1 MNRKIRVIILTLV
14 LTVLM
19 FGGTRLMAQNENN
32 SVDPQT
38 TPTEENLESKNEG
51 EEGASLVEEGKN
63 TDIDSNEAEAKEDA
77 GKTEST
83 EAEANKKTN
92 TEVSEPKANAD
103 APKAKEEEKTEANS
117 DAKPDAK
124 PAAKEAEKPVETPDV
139 KAADKTAAGNGP
151 EDGAKLQAAP
161 AKAPEAQ
168 GKGTGEGEGTGNGED
183 VDNGE
188 PTKPVVE
195 KDQIDKSADEE
206 LKALQNQIDAAKK
219 AKDDKK
225 AAELQKQYNEKYFK
239 TLEKSGAEKL
249 DDGILDRFTDK
260 YRTKEYYALK
270 EEYEALKKKAEEGKI
285 TEKEINAFNKKLGTF
300 DPPRKLDDDEKSAL
314 EKLGKAPNFTRD
326 LPENEVNTAEAK
338 KIFED
343 YKKAKAALEK
353 VLDAEN
359 TDGKAADFNK
369 LLEDF
374 NKAKNALDNAL
385 RKGKIQPYYT
395 QNDTTE
401 LRLYNI
407 DGSGKMPEELKQGT
421 YYIPDGTALDL
432 LVQVNKDKTEEFTFT
447 ISAVGQKGVEISKE
461 YLSNLA
467 FLNGEPVELVN
478 KGDGTYT
485 FTTKAGTNFGVA
497 QIRFNMPG
505 FRAAFHKGFTVTMS
519 SNEKGAKDVKKTFLI
534 TKKGYEDYADLSGIG
549 TKDKDHPQ
557 ENVDAGP
564 TDNGIVKEDTKE
576 AFDFYTLLQKS
587 NAYIDKVLVNSANGD
602 ALPLSSVDITIT
614 IPDYNGKFAEYIYQS
629 GLKYTDLGG
638 GKYQLKLD
646 TKPFTKN
653 PNFKVEDGK
662 LLYNGN
668 ELNNDNIKEALKNSI
683 LEGKDGKKYIDA
695 DGNEYKVVDKNILE
709 DKKSEYKVQD
719 NKLYKKEDGNYKEL
733 GTFAENKLKA
743 TDGTIYE
750 LRGNTLLSYKNA
762 RTVYEGNVTN
772 EGNVTDEKAAENVSE
787 TYIGKQVIVKDGDK
801 ESYGGT
807 IVKDKI
813 FKTEGDKEYY
823 FNEQDKTE
831 NQDKYST
838 ASTALIS
845 TEGKKKVGSEGFT
858 LSDDEIIAGETT
870 IDGVTYKIVEEK
882 GETRLV
888 GKENTYKLVT
898 NAVFNKEGYILDG
911 LTFKSG
917 ITLIDK
923 FGRPI
928 KNITVTKEEDKYK
941 FTKEGVTEAKTSGEG
956 SNITISGDSKIYVD
970 NKNNVVVPKVGI
982 IYNSIKGKYYYDG
995 KKFVKVEDKDVK
1007 DGKYYTD
1014 LTTRKLIKKLIET
1027 YKKNEK
1033 EEVVIEN
1040 PEHRYFGGTDA
1051 NNYYKVDN
1059 KVYYKV
1065 EDGQGTYL
1073 VKADATSGAEILS
1086 ANDIVKIV
1094 QTLGKGKELVTN
1106 ETSIFDAVHNAK
1118 FKLMFPGFL
1127 AGKNE
1132 VYHID
1137 AKVAAKYFEPKKD
1150 EQGNEILVEKSIFKD
1165 ENKKEKE
1172 ADYKEFS
1179 KYFTLKR
1186 SDKGKS
1192 FFFKN
1197 APDELKQKLD
1207 YHFFNIFFRDEDYRE
1222 ERDNYV
1228 IELLKKDAS
1237 GDYKD
1242 EKLKEVKDETE
1253 KKKLENERDFI
1264 NILKAELKKI
1274 NPDAEFKYDDNKLKA
1289 VYKKDGKEIE
1299 ITRKLLWEIG
1309 FNNEAATIFPE
1320 DGDAEI
1326 VIEDHSMDNRLVYDE
1341 IIVNEEETKWEKSK
1355 EAYEK
1360 AKKDLADAE
1369 NDKTKTNVEIE
1380 ALKQALKKAKFEGTN
1395 QYFYIDKIKDIR
1407 FGVNPNFVEG
1417 RFIPLGKDF
1426 VLTSKEIIDA
1436 LNNKDQSKNIID
1448 DDGNKIAEYI
1458 FRNNK
1463 HFIKKGEI
1471 EFEVSRDEVKGQIK
1485 IKVLNAFYKKND
1497 SYNKDNKDNNY
1508 KFYSPVQKAYED
1520 KMSEVD
1526 GKLNAL
1532 KDDSIDNFK
1541 STFKELLKVVHAE
1554 KTECYGIISNKLEE
1568 MMKEVEK
1575 LKEGNDE
1582 TKVKA
1587 ELERIKKQLQS
1598 DIPKLKLQYLDTSKK
1613 TYNNDDMRFNAIRIA
1628 LKPHLKIGGAMDE
1641 TKTKKFGIT
1650 SVIVPDIDIPYTDEF
1665 GKALTNKDM
1674 YVKAEVEK
1682 LLNDDK
1688 YKDYLNNEELFREVM
1703 KKAYEKVNDMEK
1715 VYKEANHKDPELFK
1729 PLVTISDDKFSL
1741 EKFDVTKGK
1750 DLDYKDLAVN
1760 GKESIKDSN
1769 GKTINPWYIGEGQ
1782 KAESL
1787 DKRITEELKDTK
1799 EYKEAEESSI
1809 DLAAYYMSNKGYD
1822 RAVYYNN
1829 AIYKLDK
1836 EVQSAGIFE
1845 NKDDWKSKMC
1855 YSGIIGKCLEDADN
1869 KNIEKPYGDDKNFGI
1884 AGKAKK
1890 GFELTYTPTKKEPDK
1905 ENPKVEK
1912 KTEGKEEGKDKIDL
1926 SKEEGNKTVDFTIS
1940 VTVDKKNLDQKKY
1953 ELALDPKNTEK
1964 INESDY
1970 QNKFYIYKNAL
1981 IMDILPDVFKLTAE
1995 SSIEMTID
2003 EKALKANEA
2012 NSSLDFAKFKN
2023 GIKYF
2028 YTDDVLKY
2036 LEDLKKTDKD
2046 KAEVLEK
2053 ALESKKVTGKQ
2064 QAIIAWLPEF
2074 EAPHGSTNQF
2084 TLKLKKVLADKKK
2097 FKDFDD
2103 GVIGTI
2109 YTNHAT
2115 FNNKADI
2122 YSGSSTVTI
2131 TDGHEGKVNKYLQV
2145 LDKDGNPLKDE
2156 VLKQWFKGSVEL
2168 KFGDKFNYKIKYYQ
2182 DKNLIKT
2189 QANPFAV
2196 DSEWNLDDI
2205 FAKVKDDKG
2214 HSLRPVLRDYLDV
2227 PEGFEVTYT
2236 VGDTPYSKEQ
2246 LEEAIAKGET
2256 SLSKV
2261 DKINIKGAYPDK
2273 TYQEFILPM
2282 MIPEFDAKVEDGKV
2296 TYIGT
2301 DGNEH
2306 ELGKAE
2312 DFFDLDKL
2320 SKANEDIFAT
2330 NTVKKSNTVT
2340 VYLDK
2345 ERFIKLKKIFKDSE
2359 GKELK
2364 ENLPEVEFKLN
2375 AYRIK
2380 LDKDGNHEK
2389 GAKREKVSLKDLGI
2403 EKDTLKLNE
2412 ANNFFDAIYHL
2423 PLFKK
2428 TVKTSEEKT
2437 EEAGTTK
2444 VKIVV
2449 DGYMYEYELEEIPVA
2464 GYEFEGTKTYKLAN
2478 GEDDPLGFVLEATN
2492 TEKPENPG
2500 DHPNEEP
2507 KEVKVTI
2514 RVNKV
2519 WEVLNNGAT
2528 PSIKVQLYANGEP
2541 TDKFLTLGD
2550 GNWSAVFKDLPT
2562 KDKDGK
2568 DIVYTVVE
2576 VGETNHVTEIGE
2588 RKFEVS
2594 YSIGE
2599 DGSITITN
2607 KEIPPEEPKNPED
2620 EHEHEDKNKKNPH
2633 DDEEERDRT
2642 PKKNRIP
2649 KTGVNEDLGAIYFA
2663 FVLLLG
2669 LVFIKKRYLVK

>member
-1 MNRKIRVIILTLV
+1 MV
-14 LTVLM
+14 LTVLL

-38 TPTEENLESKNEG
+38 TPTIEENLESKNEG
-51 EEGASLVEEGKN
+51 EEGASSVEEGKN
-63 TDIDSNEAEAKEDA
+63 TDIDSNVANDDKETAKT
-77 GKTEST
+77 KTET
-83 EAEANKKTN
+83 PEANKTEN
-92 TEVSEPKANAD
+92 TEN
-103 APKAKEEEKTEANS
+103 APKAKQKEKKTQ
-117 DAKPDAK
+117 
-124 PAAKEAEKPVETPDV
+124 AKEAEKPAETPVETPDV
-139 KAADKTAAGNGP
+139 KPADKTAAGNGP

-161 AKAPEAQ
+161 AKAPEAV
-168 GKGTGEGEGTGNGED
+168 GELKAGEGNGED

-195 KDQIDKSADEE
+195 KDQINKESEDALSKKKAEIETEKDPNKK
-206 LKALQNQIDAAKK
+206 KALE
-219 AKDDKK
+219 
-225 AAELQKQYNEKYFK
+225 AEYNKMYFEAI
-239 TLEKSGAEKL
+239 EKSGAEKL
-249 DDGILDRFTDK
+249 DDAILDRFTDK
-260 YRTKEYYALK
+260 YRTKEYYTLK
-270 EEYEALKKKAEEGKI
+270 EEYEALKKKVEEGKI
-285 TEKEINAFNKKLGTF
+285 TQKEIDAFNKKLGTF

-326 LPENEVNTAEAK
+326 LPSIPVNNTKDAK
-338 KIFED
+338 DIFEN
-343 YKKAKAALEK
+343 YKNAKAALEK

-359 TDGKAADFNK
+359 TDGKSADFNK
-369 LLEDF
+369 LLDDF

-385 RKGKIQPYYT
+385 SKGEIQPYYT
-395 QNDTTE
+395 DHDTTE

-432 LVQVNKDKTEEFTFT
+432 LVQVNKDKTKEFTFT

-519 SNEKGAKDVKKTFLI
+519 SNEEGAKDVKKTFLI

-549 TKDKDHPQ
+549 TKDKEHPQ

-576 AFDFYTLLQKS
+576 AFDFYTLLKKS

-614 IPDYNGKFAEYIYQS
+614 IPDYNGKFAEYLYES
-629 GLKYTDLGG
+629 GLKYHKNVDGT
-638 GKYQLKLD
+638 YTLKLD
-646 TKPFTKN
+646 TKTFTSNSK
-653 PNFKVEDGK
+653 FKVEDGK
-662 LLYNGN
+662 LFYDKKELTN
-668 ELNNDNIKEALKNSI
+668 ENIKEALKNSI
-683 LEGKDGKKYIDA
+683 LEGKDSKKYIDA
-695 DGNEYKVVDKNILE
+695 DGNEYDVVDKNILE
-709 DKKSEYKVQD
+709 GSDYKVQD

-733 GTFAENKLKA
+733 GSFKDNKLTVGKL
-743 TDGTIYE
+743 TYE
-750 LRGNTLLSYKNA
+750 LRGNTLLSYKDA

-772 EGNVTDEKAAENVSE
+772 EGKGTDEKAAENVSE
-787 TYIGKQVIVKDGDK
+787 TYKGKQVIVKDGDK

-807 IVKDKI
+807 IVEDKI

-823 FNEQDKTE
+823 FNEQDKEE
-831 NQDKYST
+831 NKDKYYT
-838 ASTALIS
+838 ATTALIS
-845 TEGKKKVGSEGFT
+845 TEGKKQDLTYNPKDIVTDPNTG
-858 LSDDEIIAGETT
+858 IQRIKINGETYL
-870 IDGVTYKIVEEK
+870 IYKDK
-882 GETRLV
+882 DETRLV
-888 GKENTYKLVT
+888 GEKETYKLVT
-898 NAVFNKEGYILDG
+898 NAVFNEEDYILDG
-911 LTFKSG
+911 LTYKSG
-917 ITLIDK
+917 LTLIDK
-923 FGRPI
+923 LGRPI
-928 KNITVTKEEDKYK
+928 KDIKVTYDGTKKTYT
-941 FTKEGVTEAKTSGEG
+941 FTKEGVKEAKTSGEG

-970 NKNNVVVPKVGI
+970 NKNKVVVPEAGKT
-982 IYNSIKGKYYYDG
+982 YNSIKGKYYYNG
-995 KKFVKVEDKDVK
+995 KKFVEVEDKDVK
-1007 DGKYYTD
+1007 DGKYYTGLTTTD
-1014 LTTRKLIKKLIET
+1014 LTKKLIEA
-1027 YKKNEK
+1027 YKKSEK
-1033 EEVVIEN
+1033 EEVVIEKPVN
-1040 PEHRYFGGTDA
+1040 RYFGGTDA
-1051 NNYYKVDN
+1051 NKYYKVGEDI
-1059 KVYYKV
+1059 YYKV

-1073 VKADATSGAEILS
+1073 VKADATSNADIIS

-1127 AGKNE
+1127 AGKHE

-1137 AKVAAKYFEPKKD
+1137 AKVAAKYFEPQKD
-1150 EQGNEILVEKSIFKD
+1150 DQGNEILVEKSIFKD
-1165 ENKKEKE
+1165 ENKKETKF
-1172 ADYKEFS
+1172 KEFS

-1186 SDKGKS
+1186 SDKGNE
-1192 FFFKN
+1192 FFFKD
-1197 APDELKQKLD
+1197 APKELSDKLD
-1207 YHFFNIFFRDEDYRE
+1207 YHFFNIFFRDEDHRE
-1222 ERDNYV
+1222 ERDSYV
-1228 IELLKKDAS
+1228 IGLLEKEAK

-1253 KKKLENERDFI
+1253 KKKLENERDFL

-1274 NPDAEFKYDDNKLKA
+1274 NPDAEFKYDESTNKLRA
-1289 VYKKDGKEIE
+1289 VYTKDGKEIE

-1341 IIVNEEETKWEKSK
+1341 IIVNEEEAKWKDANEK
-1355 EAYEK
+1355 YQN
-1360 AKKDLADAE
+1360 AKKALEAAK
-1369 NDKTKTNVEIE
+1369 NDKTKTSKEIE
-1380 ALKQALKKAKFEGTN
+1380 ALKEALKAVNFEGTD

-1426 VLTSKEIIDA
+1426 VLTSKEIIEA
-1436 LNNKDQSKNIID
+1436 LKNTEKMKQINASDSSSGYYIYEKNEQDITKSKY
-1448 DDGNKIAEYI
+1448 YI
-1458 FRNNK
+1458 Q
-1463 HFIKKGEI
+1463 KGDTK
-1471 EFEVSRDEVKGQIK
+1471 FELTRDEVKGQIK
-1485 IKVLNAFYKKND
+1485 IKVLDAFYKKADQN
-1497 SYNKDNKDNNY
+1497 SKN

-1520 KMSEVD
+1520 KMKAVD
-1526 GKLNAL
+1526 EQLEKL
-1532 KDDSIDNFK
+1532 DSSNVD
-1541 STFKELLKVVHAE
+1541 TFKKTFDGLLKAVHTE
-1554 KTECYGIISNKLEE
+1554 DTECYGIINKKLNEIME
-1568 MMKEVEK
+1568 KVEK
-1575 LKEGNDE
+1575 LKVNDDE
-1582 TKVKA
+1582 TNVKA
-1587 ELERIKKQLQS
+1587 ELERIKKQLQE
-1598 DIPKLKLQYLDTSKK
+1598 DIPKLKLQYLDTSKG
-1613 TYNNDDMRFNAIRIA
+1613 TYKNDDMRFNAIRIA
-1628 LKPHLKIGGAMDE
+1628 LNPHLKIGGAMDE

-1665 GKALTNKDM
+1665 GKAITNKDM

-1682 LLNDDK
+1682 FLNDDTNK
-1688 YKDYLNNEELFREVM
+1688 MYKDYLNNEELFREVM
-1703 KKAYEKVNDMEK
+1703 KKAYEKVNAMEK
-1715 VYKEANHKDPELFK
+1715 AHKKANPEDQELFK
-1729 PLVTISDDKFSL
+1729 NLVTISDGTFSL
-1741 EKFDVTKGK
+1741 EKFTITKGK
-1750 DLDYKDLAVN
+1750 DLKYKDLAVN
-1760 GKESIKDSN
+1760 DKESIKDSN
-1769 GKTINPWYIGEGQ
+1769 GKTINPWYIGEG
-1782 KAESL
+1782 KDAKKLSE
-1787 DKRITEELKDTK
+1787 KVPGELKNSK

-1822 RAVYYNN
+1822 RAMYYNN
-1829 AIYKLDK
+1829 AIYKFDK

-1855 YSGIIGKCLEDADN
+1855 YSGIIGKCLEDAGN
-1869 KNIEKPYGDDKNFGI
+1869 KNTKKPYGDDKNFGSVE
-1884 AGKAKK
+1884 KTKK

-1905 ENPKVEK
+1905 ENPKVDK
-1912 KTEGKEEGKDKIDL
+1912 KTEGKDKIDL
-1926 SKEEGNKTVDFTIS
+1926 SKKEGNKTVDFTIS

-1953 ELALDPKNTEK
+1953 EQALDPKNTEK

-2003 EKALKANEA
+2003 EKALKANDA
-2012 NSSLDFAKFKN
+2012 NANLNFADFRNK
-2023 GIKYF
+2023 IKYF

-2036 LEDLKKTDKD
+2036 LEELGKTDKE
-2046 KAEVLEK
+2046 KAEVLKK
-2053 ALESKKVTGKQ
+2053 ALDSKKVTGKQ

-2084 TLKLKKVLADKKK
+2084 TLKLKNVLADKKK

-2109 YTNHAT
+2109 YTNHAS

-2145 LDKDGNPLKDE
+2145 LDKDGKPLKDE

-2205 FAKVKDDKG
+2205 FAKVNDDKG

-2236 VGDTPYSKEQ
+2236 VGNKPYSKEQ
-2246 LEEAIAKGET
+2246 LEEAIAKGKT
-2256 SLSKV
+2256 SLAKV
-2261 DKINIKGAYPDK
+2261 DKINIKGAYPDR

-2296 TYIGT
+2296 SYIGE
-2301 DGNEH
+2301 DGEKH

-2320 SKANEDIFAT
+2320 SKANEDMFAT
-2330 NTVKKSNTVT
+2330 NTVEKSNTVT

-2345 ERFIKLKKIFKDSE
+2345 ERFIKLKKIFEDSE

-2364 ENLPEVEFKLN
+2364 KNLPEVEFKLH

-2380 LDKDGNHEK
+2380 LDKDGKPVKDANGKEI
-2389 GAKREKVSLKDLGI
+2389 REKVNLKDLGV
-2403 EKDTLKLNE
+2403 EKDTLKLNK
-2412 ANNFFDAIYHL
+2412 ANDFFDAIYHL

-2428 TVKTSEEKT
+2428 TVKTSET
-2437 EEAGTTK
+2437 EITDDGTK
-2444 VKIVV
+2444 VQVVV
-2449 DGYMYEYELEEIPVA
+2449 DGYMYEYELEEIPVK
-2464 GYEFEGTKTYKLAN
+2464 GYEFRGTKTYKLAN
-2478 GEDDPLGFVLEATN
+2478 GEDDPLGFVLKATN
-2492 TEKPENPG
+2492 TEKPEYPG
-2500 DHPNEEP
+2500 DHPKEEP

-2519 WEVLNNGAT
+2519 WQVLNNGAT

-2550 GNWSAVFKDLPT
+2550 GNWSAVFKDLPA
-2562 KDKDGK
+2562 KDRDGK

-2607 KEIPPEEPKNPED
+2607 KEIPPEEPKD
-2620 EHEHEDKNKKNPH
+2620 EKPKDKKEPKKHKPN
-2633 DDEEERDRT
+2633 DEEERDRT

>member
-1 MNRKIRVIILTLV
+1 MV
-14 LTVLM
+14 LTVLL

-38 TPTEENLESKNEG
+38 TPTIEENLESKNEG
-51 EEGASLVEEGKN
+51 EEGASSVEEGKN
-63 TDIDSNEAEAKEDA
+63 TDIDSNVANDDKETAKT
-77 GKTEST
+77 KTET
-83 EAEANKKTN
+83 PEANKTEN
-92 TEVSEPKANAD
+92 TEN
-103 APKAKEEEKTEANS
+103 APKAKQKEKKTQ
-117 DAKPDAK
+117 
-124 PAAKEAEKPVETPDV
+124 AKEAEKPAETPVETPDV
-139 KAADKTAAGNGP
+139 KPADKTAAGNGP

-161 AKAPEAQ
+161 AKAPEAV
-168 GKGTGEGEGTGNGED
+168 GELKAGEGNGED

-195 KDQIDKSADEE
+195 KDQINKESEDALSKKKAEIETEKDPNKK
-206 LKALQNQIDAAKK
+206 KALE
-219 AKDDKK
+219 
-225 AAELQKQYNEKYFK
+225 AEYNKMYFEAI
-239 TLEKSGAEKL
+239 EKSGAEKL
-249 DDGILDRFTDK
+249 DDAILDRFTDK
-260 YRTKEYYALK
+260 YRTKEYYTLK
-270 EEYEALKKKAEEGKI
+270 EEYEALKKKVEEGKI
-285 TEKEINAFNKKLGTF
+285 TQKEIDAFNKKLGTF

-326 LPENEVNTAEAK
+326 LPSIPVNNTKDAK
-338 KIFED
+338 DIFEN
-343 YKKAKAALEK
+343 YKKAKAALEA

-359 TDGKAADFNK
+359 TDGKADNFNQ

-374 NKAKNALDNAL
+374 NKAQEALNNALEKN
-385 RKGKIQPYYT
+385 KIQPYYT
-395 QNDTTE
+395 DNESTE

-407 DGSGKMPEELKQGT
+407 DGSGKMPKELKENT

-432 LVQVNKDKTEEFTFT
+432 LVQVNKDKKEKFTFT

-519 SNEKGAKDVKKTFLI
+519 SNEEGAKDVKKTFLI

-549 TKDKDHPQ
+549 TKDKEHPQ

-576 AFDFYTLLQKS
+576 AFDFYTLLKKS

-614 IPDYNGKFAEYIYQS
+614 IPDYNGKFAEYLYES
-629 GLKYTDLGG
+629 GLKYHKNVDGT
-638 GKYQLKLD
+638 YTLKLD
-646 TKPFTKN
+646 TKTFTSNSK
-653 PNFKVEDGK
+653 FKVEDGK
-662 LLYNGN
+662 LFYDKKELTN
-668 ELNNDNIKEALKNSI
+668 ENIKEALKNSI
-683 LEGKDGKKYIDA
+683 LEGKDSKKYIDA
-695 DGNEYKVVDKNILE
+695 DGNEYDVVDKNILE
-709 DKKSEYKVQD
+709 GSDYKVQD

-733 GTFAENKLKA
+733 GSFKDNKLTVGKL
-743 TDGTIYE
+743 TYE
-750 LRGNTLLSYKNA
+750 LRGNTLLSYKDA

-772 EGNVTDEKAAENVSE
+772 EGKGTDEKAAENVSE
-787 TYIGKQVIVKDGDK
+787 TYKGKQVIVKDGDK

-807 IVKDKI
+807 IVEDKI

-823 FNEQDKTE
+823 FNEQDKEE
-831 NQDKYST
+831 NKDKYYT
-838 ASTALIS
+838 ATTALIS
-845 TEGKKKVGSEGFT
+845 TEGKKQDLTYNPKDIVTDPNTG
-858 LSDDEIIAGETT
+858 IQRIKINGETYL
-870 IDGVTYKIVEEK
+870 IYKDK
-882 GETRLV
+882 DETRLV
-888 GKENTYKLVT
+888 GEKETYKLVT
-898 NAVFNKEGYILDG
+898 NAVFNEEDYILDG
-911 LTFKSG
+911 LTYKSG
-917 ITLIDK
+917 LTLIDK
-923 FGRPI
+923 LGRPI
-928 KNITVTKEEDKYK
+928 KDITVTKDGDKYK
-941 FTKEGVTEAKTSGEG
+941 FKKKDVEEPKTSDNTKLIVSE
-956 SNITISGDSKIYVD
+956 NKKIYVD
-970 NKNNVVVPKVGI
+970 NKNNVLDTTGKT
-982 IYNSIKGKYYYDG
+982 YTSIKGKYYYDG
-995 KKFVKVEDKDVK
+995 KKFVEVKDKDVK

-1014 LTTRKLIKKLIET
+1014 LTTKDLIKKLIET

-1033 EEVVIEN
+1033 EEAVIEN
-1040 PEHRYFGGTDA
+1040 PANRYFGGTDVK
-1051 NNYYKVDN
+1051 NYYKVGN
-1059 KVYYKV
+1059 KIYYKV
-1065 EDGQGTYL
+1065 KDGQGTYL
-1073 VKADATSGAEILS
+1073 VKADATETAEILS

-1127 AGKNE
+1127 AGKHE

-1137 AKVAAKYFEPKKD
+1137 AKVAAKYFEPQKD
-1150 EQGNEILVEKSIFKD
+1150 DQGNEILVEKSIFKD
-1165 ENKKEKE
+1165 ENKKETKF
-1172 ADYKEFS
+1172 KEFS

-1186 SDKGKS
+1186 SDKGNE
-1192 FFFKN
+1192 FFFKD
-1197 APDELKQKLD
+1197 APKELSDKLD
-1207 YHFFNIFFRDEDYRE
+1207 YHFFNIFFRDEDHRE
-1222 ERDNYV
+1222 ERDSYV
-1228 IELLKKDAS
+1228 IGLLEKEAK

-1253 KKKLENERDFI
+1253 KKKLENERDFL

-1274 NPDAEFKYDDNKLKA
+1274 NPDAEFKYDESTNKLRA
-1289 VYKKDGKEIE
+1289 VYTKDGKEIE

-1341 IIVNEEETKWEKSK
+1341 IIVNEEEAKWKDANEK
-1355 EAYEK
+1355 YQN
-1360 AKKDLADAE
+1360 AKKALEAAK
-1369 NDKTKTNVEIE
+1369 NDKTKTSKEIE
-1380 ALKQALKKAKFEGTN
+1380 ALKEALKAVNFEGTD

-1426 VLTSKEIIDA
+1426 VLTSKEIIEA
-1436 LNNKDQSKNIID
+1436 LKNTEKMKQINASDSSSGYYIYEKNEQDITKSKY
-1448 DDGNKIAEYI
+1448 YI
-1458 FRNNK
+1458 Q
-1463 HFIKKGEI
+1463 KGDTK
-1471 EFEVSRDEVKGQIK
+1471 FELTRDEVKGQIK
-1485 IKVLNAFYKKND
+1485 IKVLDAFYKKADQN
-1497 SYNKDNKDNNY
+1497 SKN

-1520 KMSEVD
+1520 KMKAVD
-1526 GKLNAL
+1526 EQLEKL
-1532 KDDSIDNFK
+1532 DSSNVD
-1541 STFKELLKVVHAE
+1541 TFKKTFDGLLKAVHTE
-1554 KTECYGIISNKLEE
+1554 DTECYGIINKKLNEIME
-1568 MMKEVEK
+1568 KVEK
-1575 LKEGNDE
+1575 LKVNDDE
-1582 TKVKA
+1582 TNVKA
-1587 ELERIKKQLQS
+1587 ELERIKKQLQE
-1598 DIPKLKLQYLDTSKK
+1598 DIPKLKLQYLDTSKG
-1613 TYNNDDMRFNAIRIA
+1613 TYKNDDMRFNAIRIA
-1628 LKPHLKIGGAMDE
+1628 LNPHLKIGGAMDE

-1665 GKALTNKDM
+1665 GKAITNKDM

-1682 LLNDDK
+1682 FLNDDTNK
-1688 YKDYLNNEELFREVM
+1688 MYKDYLNNEELFREVM
-1703 KKAYEKVNDMEK
+1703 KKAYEKVNAMEK
-1715 VYKEANHKDPELFK
+1715 AHKKANPEDQELFK
-1729 PLVTISDDKFSL
+1729 NLVTISDGTFSL
-1741 EKFDVTKGK
+1741 EKFTITKGK
-1750 DLDYKDLAVN
+1750 DLKYKDLAVN
-1760 GKESIKDSN
+1760 DKESIKDSN
-1769 GKTINPWYIGEGQ
+1769 GKTINPWYIGEG
-1782 KAESL
+1782 KDAKKLSE
-1787 DKRITEELKDTK
+1787 KVPGELKNSK

-1822 RAVYYNN
+1822 RAMYYNN
-1829 AIYKLDK
+1829 AIYKFDK

-1855 YSGIIGKCLEDADN
+1855 YSGIIGKCLEDAGN
-1869 KNIEKPYGDDKNFGI
+1869 KNTKKPYGDDKNFGSVE
-1884 AGKAKK
+1884 KTKK

-1905 ENPKVEK
+1905 ENPKVDK
-1912 KTEGKEEGKDKIDL
+1912 KTEGKDKIDL
-1926 SKEEGNKTVDFTIS
+1926 SKKEGNKTVDFTIS

-1953 ELALDPKNTEK
+1953 EQALDPKNTEK

-2003 EKALKANEA
+2003 EKALKANDA
-2012 NSSLDFAKFKN
+2012 NANLNFADFRNK
-2023 GIKYF
+2023 IKYF

-2036 LEDLKKTDKD
+2036 LEELGKTDKE
-2046 KAEVLEK
+2046 KAEVLKK
-2053 ALESKKVTGKQ
+2053 ALDSKKVTGKQ

-2084 TLKLKKVLADKKK
+2084 TLKLKNVLADKKK

-2109 YTNHAT
+2109 YTNHAS

-2145 LDKDGNPLKDE
+2145 LDKDGKPLKDE

-2205 FAKVKDDKG
+2205 FAKVNDDKG

-2236 VGDTPYSKEQ
+2236 VGNKPYSKEQ
-2246 LEEAIAKGET
+2246 LEEAIAKGKT
-2256 SLSKV
+2256 SLAKV
-2261 DKINIKGAYPDK
+2261 DKINIKGAYPDR

-2296 TYIGT
+2296 SYIGE
-2301 DGNEH
+2301 DGEKH

-2320 SKANEDIFAT
+2320 SKANEDMFAT
-2330 NTVKKSNTVT
+2330 NTVEKSNTVT

-2345 ERFIKLKKIFKDSE
+2345 ERFIKLKKIFEDSE

-2364 ENLPEVEFKLN
+2364 KNLPEVEFKLH

-2380 LDKDGNHEK
+2380 LDKDGKPVKDANGKEI
-2389 GAKREKVSLKDLGI
+2389 REKVNLKDLGV
-2403 EKDTLKLNE
+2403 EKDTLKLNK
-2412 ANNFFDAIYHL
+2412 ANDFFDAIYHL

-2428 TVKTSEEKT
+2428 TVKTSET
-2437 EEAGTTK
+2437 EITDDGTK
-2444 VKIVV
+2444 VQVVV
-2449 DGYMYEYELEEIPVA
+2449 DGYMYEYELEEIPVK
-2464 GYEFEGTKTYKLAN
+2464 GYEFRGTKTYKLAN
-2478 GEDDPLGFVLEATN
+2478 GEDDPLGFVLKATN
-2492 TEKPENPG
+2492 TEKPEYPG
-2500 DHPNEEP
+2500 DHPKEEP

-2519 WEVLNNGAT
+2519 WQVLNNGAT

-2550 GNWSAVFKDLPT
+2550 GNWSAVFKDLPA
-2562 KDKDGK
+2562 KDRDGK

-2607 KEIPPEEPKNPED
+2607 KEIPPEEPKD
-2620 EHEHEDKNKKNPH
+2620 EKPKDKKEPKKHKPN
-2633 DDEEERDRT
+2633 DEEERDRT

>member
-1 MNRKIRVIILTLV
+1 MNRKIRVIILTMV
-14 LTVLM
+14 LTVLL
-19 FGGTRLMAQNENN
+19 FGGTRLMAQDENN
-32 SVDPQT
+32 AVDPQT
-38 TPTEENLESKNEG
+38 TPTIEENLESKNEG
-51 EEGASLVEEGKN
+51 EEGASSVDTDKN
-63 TDIDSNEAEAKEDA
+63 TDIDSNVAEAKEVTE
-77 GKTEST
+77 KTETT
-83 EAEANKKTN
+83 EAEANKNAN
-92 TEVSEPKANAD
+92 TEVNETKSKED
-103 APKAKEEEKTEANS
+103 APKAKQEEKTEAN
-117 DAKPDAK
+117 PVAK
-124 PAAKEAEKPVETPDV
+124 PAAKEAENTNGETEV
-139 KAADKTAAGNGP
+139 KRAEKTAVGNGP
-151 EDGAKLQAAP
+151 DDGAKLQAAP
-161 AKAPEAQ
+161 AKAPAPV
-168 GKGTGEGEGTGNGED
+168 GEGNGED

-206 LKALQNQIDAAKK
+206 LKALQDQIDAAKK

-225 AAELQKQYNEKYFK
+225 AAELQKQYNEKYFEA
-239 TLEKSGAEKL
+239 LEKSGAEKL
-249 DDGILDRFTDK
+249 DDTILDRFTDK

-285 TEKEINAFNKKLGTF
+285 TEKEINDFNKKLGTF
-300 DPPRKLDDDEKSAL
+300 DPPRKLDADEKSAL

-326 LPENEVNTAEAK
+326 LPKNDVNDKEEAK
-338 KIFED
+338 NIFEE
-343 YKKAKAALEK
+343 YKKAKEALEK

-359 TDGKAADFNK
+359 TDGKAVNFNQ

-374 NKAKNALDNAL
+374 NKAKTALDNAL
-385 RKGKIQPYYT
+385 SKGKIQPDYT

-447 ISAVGQKGVEISKE
+447 ISAVGQDGVEISKE

-519 SNEKGAKDVKKTFLI
+519 TDETGAADVTKTFLI

-614 IPDYNGKFAEYIYQS
+614 IPDYNGKFAEYIYES
-629 GLKYTDLGG
+629 GLKYHKNVDGT
-638 GKYQLKLD
+638 YTLKLE
-646 TKPFTKN
+646 TKTFTKN
-653 PNFKVEDGK
+653 PKFKVEEGK
-662 LLYNGN
+662 LFYEEK
-668 ELNNDNIKEALKNSI
+668 ELNNENIKKALKNSI
-683 LEGKDGKKYIDA
+683 LEDKDGKKYIDA
-695 DGNEYKVVDKNILE
+695 DGNEYNVVDKNILE
-709 DKKSEYKVQD
+709 DKNSEYKVQD
-719 NKLYKKEDGNYKEL
+719 NKLYKKEFGSYKEL
-733 GTFAENKLKA
+733 GTFIENKLKA
-743 TDGTIYE
+743 TDDTIYE
-750 LRGNTLLSYKNA
+750 LRGNTLLSYKDA
-762 RTVYEGNVTN
+762 RTVYDGNVTN

-787 TYIGKQVIVKDGDK
+787 TYKGKQVTVKDGEK

-807 IVKDKI
+807 IVEDKI
-813 FKTEGDKEYY
+813 FKTDGDKEYY
-823 FNEQDKTE
+823 FNEQDKKE
-831 NQDKYST
+831 NKENKENKGKYST
-838 ASTALIS
+838 ATTALIS
-845 TEGKKKVGSEGFT
+845 TEGKKQDLDYNPENIVTDSATGIK
-858 LSDDEIIAGETT
+858 T
-870 IDGVTYKIVEEK
+870 ITINGATYTIVEEK
-882 GETRLV
+882 SETRLV

-898 NAVFNKEGYILDG
+898 NAVFNEKGYILDG

-917 ITLIDK
+917 LTLIDK
-923 FGRPI
+923 YGRPI
-928 KNITVTKEEDKYK
+928 KDITVTYDETKKTYS
-941 FTKEGVTEAKTSGEG
+941 FTKKDVTEPKTSDNFKLFV
-956 SNITISGDSKIYVD
+956 SDDNKKIYVD
-970 NKNNVVVPKVGI
+970 NKNNVIVPETGKT
-982 IYNSIKGKYYYDG
+982 YTSIKGKYYYDG
-995 KKFVKVEDKDVK
+995 KKFEKVEDKDVK
-1007 DGKYYTD
+1007 DGKYYTK
-1014 LTTRKLIKKLIET
+1014 LTTTELIKKLIET

-1033 EEVVIEN
+1033 EEVVPEN
-1040 PEHRYFGGTDA
+1040 ANRYFGGTDA
-1051 NNYYKVDN
+1051 KNYYEVGN
-1059 KVYYKV
+1059 KIYYKV

-1073 VKADATSGAEILS
+1073 VKADTTGEAEIIS

-1106 ETSIFDAVHNAK
+1106 ETSIFDAVQDAK
-1118 FKLMFPGFL
+1118 FKLKFPGFL
-1127 AGKNE
+1127 AGKHE

-1137 AKVAAKYFEPKKD
+1137 AKVAAKYFEPTIKNGK
-1150 EQGNEILVEKSIFKD
+1150 EILVEKSIFKD
-1165 ENKKEKE
+1165 ENEKDKE
-1172 ADYKEFS
+1172 ADYKELS

-1186 SDKGKS
+1186 SDKGNG
-1192 FFFKN
+1192 FFFKD
-1197 APDELKQKLD
+1197 APKELSDKLD
-1207 YHFFNIFFRDEDYRE
+1207 YHFFNIFFRDEDHRE
-1222 ERDNYV
+1222 ERDKYV
-1228 IELLKKDAS
+1228 IGLLKKEVN

-1242 EKLKEVKDETE
+1242 EKIKEEQDETK
-1253 KKKLENERDFI
+1253 KKKLENERDFL

-1274 NPDAEFKYDDNKLKA
+1274 NSEAEFKYEGGKLRA

-1326 VIEDHSMDNRLVYDE
+1326 VIEDHSLDNRLVYDE
-1341 IIVNEEETKWEKSK
+1341 IIVNEEEAKWKDANEK
-1355 EAYEK
+1355 YQN
-1360 AKKDLADAE
+1360 AKKALEAAK
-1369 NDKTKTNVEIE
+1369 NDKTKTSKEIE
-1380 ALKQALKKAKFEGTN
+1380 ALKEALKAVNFEGTD

-1426 VLTSKEIIDA
+1426 VLTSKEIIEA
-1436 LNNKDQSKNIID
+1436 LKNTEKMKQINASDSSSGYYIYEKNEQDITKSKY
-1448 DDGNKIAEYI
+1448 YI
-1458 FRNNK
+1458 Q
-1463 HFIKKGEI
+1463 KGDTK
-1471 EFEVSRDEVKGQIK
+1471 FELTRDEVKGQIK
-1485 IKVLNAFYKKND
+1485 IKVLDAFYKKADQN
-1497 SYNKDNKDNNY
+1497 SKN

-1520 KMSEVD
+1520 KMKAVD
-1526 GKLNAL
+1526 EQLEKL
-1532 KDDSIDNFK
+1532 DSSNVD
-1541 STFKELLKVVHAE
+1541 TFKKTFDGLLKAVHTE
-1554 KTECYGIISNKLEE
+1554 DTECYGIINKKLNEIME
-1568 MMKEVEK
+1568 KVEK
-1575 LKEGNDE
+1575 LKVNDDE
-1582 TKVKA
+1582 TNVKA
-1587 ELERIKKQLQS
+1587 ELERIKKQLQE
-1598 DIPKLKLQYLDTSKK
+1598 DIPKLKLQYLDTSKG
-1613 TYNNDDMRFNAIRIA
+1613 TYKNDDMRFNAIRIA
-1628 LKPHLKIGGAMDE
+1628 LNPHLKIGGAMDE

-1665 GKALTNKDM
+1665 GKAITNKDM

-1682 LLNDDK
+1682 FLNDDTNK
-1688 YKDYLNNEELFREVM
+1688 MYKDYLNNEELFREVM
-1703 KKAYEKVNDMEK
+1703 KKAYEKVNAMEK
-1715 VYKEANHKDPELFK
+1715 AHKKANPEDQELFK
-1729 PLVTISDDKFSL
+1729 NLVTISDGTFSL
-1741 EKFDVTKGK
+1741 EKFTITKGK
-1750 DLDYKDLAVN
+1750 DLKYKDLAVN
-1760 GKESIKDSN
+1760 DKESIKDSN
-1769 GKTINPWYIGEGQ
+1769 GKTINPWYIGEG
-1782 KAESL
+1782 KDAKKLSE
-1787 DKRITEELKDTK
+1787 KVPGELKNSK

-1822 RAVYYNN
+1822 RAMYYNN
-1829 AIYKLDK
+1829 AIYKFDK

-1855 YSGIIGKCLEDADN
+1855 YSGIIGKCLEDAGN
-1869 KNIEKPYGDDKNFGI
+1869 KNTKKPYGDDKNFGSVE
-1884 AGKAKK
+1884 KTKK

-1905 ENPKVEK
+1905 ENPKVDK

-1970 QNKFYIYKNAL
+1970 RNKFYIYTNAL

-1995 SSIEMTID
+1995 SSIEMSID
-2003 EKALKANEA
+2003 EKALKANGA
-2012 NSSLDFAKFKN
+2012 NASRNFAEFKN

-2036 LEDLKKTDKD
+2036 LEELEKTDKE
-2046 KAEVLEK
+2046 KAEVLKK
-2053 ALESKKVTGKQ
+2053 ALDSKKVTGKQ

-2084 TLKLKKVLADKKK
+2084 TLKLNNVLADKKK

-2109 YTNHAT
+2109 YTNHAS

-2145 LDKDGNPLKDE
+2145 LDKDGNELKDE
-2156 VLKQWFKGSVEL
+2156 VLKRWFKGSVEL

-2205 FAKVKDDKG
+2205 FAKVKEKKG
-2214 HSLRPVLRDYLDV
+2214 HGLRPVLRDYLDV
-2227 PEGFEVTYT
+2227 PDGFKVTYT
-2236 VGDTPYSKEQ
+2236 VGNKTYSKEQ

-2256 SLSKV
+2256 SLAKV

-2282 MIPEFDAKVEDGKV
+2282 MIPEFDAKVENGKV
-2296 TYIGT
+2296 SYIGT
-2301 DGNEH
+2301 DGKEH

-2320 SKANEDIFAT
+2320 NKAEEDMFAT
-2330 NTVKKSNTVT
+2330 NTVEGSNTVT

-2389 GAKREKVSLKDLGI
+2389 GTKREKVSLKDLGI

-2478 GEDDPLGFVLEATN
+2478 GEDDPLGFVWEATN
-2492 TEKPENPG
+2492 TEKPEIPPEYPK
-2500 DHPNEEP
+2500 DHPKN
-2507 KEVKVTI
+2507 VKVKIT
-2514 RVNKV
+2514 VNKV
-2519 WEVLNNGAT
+2519 WKVLKGGET
-2528 PSIKVQLYANGEP
+2528 PSIQVELYANGEA
-2541 TDKFLTLGD
+2541 TGKIITLGAD
-2550 GNWSAVFKDLPT
+2550 GSWSASFEDLPS
-2562 KDKDGK
+2562 KDANGK
-2568 DIVYTVVE
+2568 EIIYTVR
-2576 VGETNHVTEIGE
+2576 EIGE
-2588 RKFEVS
+2588 SNELTKIDDRTFEVI
-2594 YSIGE
+2594 YTGNLK
-2599 DGSITITN
+2599 DGFTIIN
-2607 KEIPPEEPKNPED
+2607 KEIPPDDEKPKDKKEPKKHKPN
-2620 EHEHEDKNKKNPH
+2620 
-2633 DDEEERDRT
+2633 DEEGRDRT

>member
-1 MNRKIRVIILTLV
+1 MDRKIRVMILTMV
-14 LTVLM
+14 LTVLL

-38 TPTEENLESKNEG
+38 TPTIEENLESKNEG
-51 EEGASLVEEGKN
+51 EEGASSVEEGKN
-63 TDIDSNEAEAKEDA
+63 TDIDSNVANDDKETAKT
-77 GKTEST
+77 KTET
-83 EAEANKKTN
+83 PEANKTEN
-92 TEVSEPKANAD
+92 TEN
-103 APKAKEEEKTEANS
+103 APKAKQKEKKTQ
-117 DAKPDAK
+117 
-124 PAAKEAEKPVETPDV
+124 AKEAEKPAETPVETPDV
-139 KAADKTAAGNGP
+139 KPADKTAAGNGP

-161 AKAPEAQ
+161 AKAPEAV
-168 GKGTGEGEGTGNGED
+168 GELKAGEGNGED

-195 KDQIDKSADEE
+195 KDQINKESEDALSKKKAEIETEKDPNKK
-206 LKALQNQIDAAKK
+206 KALE
-219 AKDDKK
+219 
-225 AAELQKQYNEKYFK
+225 AEYNKMYFEAI
-239 TLEKSGAEKL
+239 EKSGAEKL
-249 DDGILDRFTDK
+249 DDAILDCFTDK
-260 YRTKEYYALK
+260 YRTKEYYTLK
-270 EEYEALKKKAEEGKI
+270 EEYEALKKKVEEGKI
-285 TEKEINAFNKKLGTF
+285 TQKEIDAFNKKLGTF

-326 LPENEVNTAEAK
+326 LPSIPVNNTKDAK
-338 KIFED
+338 DIFEN
-343 YKKAKAALEK
+343 YKNAKAALEK

-359 TDGKAADFNK
+359 TDGKSADFNK
-369 LLEDF
+369 LLDDF

-385 RKGKIQPYYT
+385 SKGEIQPYYT
-395 QNDTTE
+395 DHDTTE

-432 LVQVNKDKTEEFTFT
+432 LVQVNKDKTKEFTFT

-519 SNEKGAKDVKKTFLI
+519 SNEEGAKDVKKTFLI

-549 TKDKDHPQ
+549 TKDKEHPQ

-576 AFDFYTLLQKS
+576 AFDFYTLLKKS

-614 IPDYNGKFAEYIYQS
+614 IPDYNGKFAEYLYES
-629 GLKYTDLGG
+629 GLKYHKNVDGT
-638 GKYQLKLD
+638 YTLKLD
-646 TKPFTKN
+646 TKTFTSNSK
-653 PNFKVEDGK
+653 FKVEDGK
-662 LLYNGN
+662 LFYDKKELTN
-668 ELNNDNIKEALKNSI
+668 ENIKEALKNSI
-683 LEGKDGKKYIDA
+683 LEGKDSKKYIDA
-695 DGNEYKVVDKNILE
+695 DGNEYDVVDKNILE
-709 DKKSEYKVQD
+709 GSDYKVQD

-733 GTFAENKLKA
+733 GSFKDNKLTVGKL
-743 TDGTIYE
+743 TYE
-750 LRGNTLLSYKNA
+750 LRGNTLLSYKDA

-772 EGNVTDEKAAENVSE
+772 EGKGTDEKAAENVSE
-787 TYIGKQVIVKDGDK
+787 TYKGKQVIVKDGDK

-807 IVKDKI
+807 IVEDKI

-823 FNEQDKTE
+823 FNEQDKEE
-831 NQDKYST
+831 NKDKYYT
-838 ASTALIS
+838 ATTALIS
-845 TEGKKKVGSEGFT
+845 TEGKKQDLTYNPKDIVTDPNTG
-858 LSDDEIIAGETT
+858 IQRIKINGETYL
-870 IDGVTYKIVEEK
+870 IYKDK
-882 GETRLV
+882 DETRLV
-888 GKENTYKLVT
+888 GEKETYKLVT
-898 NAVFNKEGYILDG
+898 NAVFNEEDYILDG
-911 LTFKSG
+911 LTYKSG
-917 ITLIDK
+917 LTLIDK
-923 FGRPI
+923 LGRPI
-928 KNITVTKEEDKYK
+928 KDIKVTYDGTKKTYT
-941 FTKEGVTEAKTSGEG
+941 FTKEGVKEAKTSGEG

-970 NKNNVVVPKVGI
+970 NKNKVVVPEAGKT
-982 IYNSIKGKYYYDG
+982 YNSIKGKYYYNG
-995 KKFVKVEDKDVK
+995 KKFVEVEDKDVK
-1007 DGKYYTD
+1007 DGKYYTGLTTTD
-1014 LTTRKLIKKLIET
+1014 LTKKLIEA
-1027 YKKNEK
+1027 YKKSEK
-1033 EEVVIEN
+1033 EEVVIEKPVN
-1040 PEHRYFGGTDA
+1040 RYFGGTDA
-1051 NNYYKVDN
+1051 NKYYKVGEDI
-1059 KVYYKV
+1059 YYKV

-1073 VKADATSGAEILS
+1073 VKADATSNADIIS

-1127 AGKNE
+1127 AGKHE

-1137 AKVAAKYFEPKKD
+1137 AKVAAKYFEPQKD
-1150 EQGNEILVEKSIFKD
+1150 DQGNEILVEKSIFKD
-1165 ENKKEKE
+1165 ENKKETKF
-1172 ADYKEFS
+1172 KEFS

-1186 SDKGKS
+1186 SDKGNE
-1192 FFFKN
+1192 FFFKD
-1197 APDELKQKLD
+1197 APKELSDKLD
-1207 YHFFNIFFRDEDYRE
+1207 YHFFNIFFRDEDHRE
-1222 ERDNYV
+1222 ERDSYV
-1228 IELLKKDAS
+1228 IGLLEKEAK

-1253 KKKLENERDFI
+1253 KKKLENERDFL

-1274 NPDAEFKYDDNKLKA
+1274 NPDAEFKYDESTNKLRA
-1289 VYKKDGKEIE
+1289 VYTKDGKEIE

-1341 IIVNEEETKWEKSK
+1341 IIVNEEEAKWKDANEK
-1355 EAYEK
+1355 YQN
-1360 AKKDLADAE
+1360 AKKALEAAK
-1369 NDKTKTNVEIE
+1369 NDKTKTSKEIE
-1380 ALKQALKKAKFEGTN
+1380 ALKEALKAVNFEGTD

-1426 VLTSKEIIDA
+1426 VLTSKEIIEA
-1436 LNNKDQSKNIID
+1436 LKNTEKMKQINASDSSSGYYIYEKNEQDITKSKY
-1448 DDGNKIAEYI
+1448 YI
-1458 FRNNK
+1458 Q
-1463 HFIKKGEI
+1463 KGDTK
-1471 EFEVSRDEVKGQIK
+1471 FELTRDEVKGQIK
-1485 IKVLNAFYKKND
+1485 IKVLDAFYKKADQN
-1497 SYNKDNKDNNY
+1497 SKN

-1520 KMSEVD
+1520 KMKAVD
-1526 GKLNAL
+1526 EQLEKL
-1532 KDDSIDNFK
+1532 DSSNVD
-1541 STFKELLKVVHAE
+1541 TFKKTFDGLLKAVHTE
-1554 KTECYGIISNKLEE
+1554 DTECYGIINKKLNEIME
-1568 MMKEVEK
+1568 KVEK
-1575 LKEGNDE
+1575 LKVNDDE
-1582 TKVKA
+1582 TNVKA
-1587 ELERIKKQLQS
+1587 ELERIKKQLQE
-1598 DIPKLKLQYLDTSKK
+1598 DIPKLKLQYLDTSKG
-1613 TYNNDDMRFNAIRIA
+1613 TYKNDDMRFNAIRIA
-1628 LKPHLKIGGAMDE
+1628 LNPHLKIGGAMDE

-1665 GKALTNKDM
+1665 GKAITNKDM

-1682 LLNDDK
+1682 FLNDDTNK
-1688 YKDYLNNEELFREVM
+1688 MYKDYLNNEELFREVM
-1703 KKAYEKVNDMEK
+1703 KKAYEKVNAMEK
-1715 VYKEANHKDPELFK
+1715 AHKKANPEDQELFK
-1729 PLVTISDDKFSL
+1729 NLVTISDGTFSL
-1741 EKFDVTKGK
+1741 EKFTITKGK
-1750 DLDYKDLAVN
+1750 DLKYKDLAVN
-1760 GKESIKDSN
+1760 DKESIKDSN
-1769 GKTINPWYIGEGQ
+1769 GKTINPWYIGEG
-1782 KAESL
+1782 KDAKKLSE
-1787 DKRITEELKDTK
+1787 KVPGELKNSK

-1822 RAVYYNN
+1822 RAMYYNN
-1829 AIYKLDK
+1829 AIYKFDK

-1855 YSGIIGKCLEDADN
+1855 YSGIIGKCLEDAGN
-1869 KNIEKPYGDDKNFGI
+1869 KNTKKPYGDDKNFGSVE
-1884 AGKAKK
+1884 KTKK

-1905 ENPKVEK
+1905 ENPKVDK
-1912 KTEGKEEGKDKIDL
+1912 KTEGKDKIDL
-1926 SKEEGNKTVDFTIS
+1926 SKKEGNKTVDFTIS

-1953 ELALDPKNTEK
+1953 EQALDPKNTEK

-2003 EKALKANEA
+2003 EKALKANDA
-2012 NSSLDFAKFKN
+2012 NANLNFADFRNK
-2023 GIKYF
+2023 IKYF

-2036 LEDLKKTDKD
+2036 LEELGKTDKE
-2046 KAEVLEK
+2046 KAEVLKK
-2053 ALESKKVTGKQ
+2053 ALDSKKVTGKQ

-2084 TLKLKKVLADKKK
+2084 TLKLKNVLADKKK

-2109 YTNHAT
+2109 YTNHAS

-2145 LDKDGNPLKDE
+2145 LDKDGKPLKDE

-2205 FAKVKDDKG
+2205 FAKVNDDKG

-2236 VGDTPYSKEQ
+2236 VGNKPYSKEQ
-2246 LEEAIAKGET
+2246 LEEAIAKGKT
-2256 SLSKV
+2256 SLAKV
-2261 DKINIKGAYPDK
+2261 DKINIKGAYPDR

-2296 TYIGT
+2296 SYIGE
-2301 DGNEH
+2301 DGEKH

-2320 SKANEDIFAT
+2320 SKANEDMFAT
-2330 NTVKKSNTVT
+2330 NTVEKSNTVT

-2345 ERFIKLKKIFKDSE
+2345 ERFIKLKKIFEDSE

-2364 ENLPEVEFKLN
+2364 KNLPEVEFKLH

-2380 LDKDGNHEK
+2380 LDKDGKPVKDANGKEI
-2389 GAKREKVSLKDLGI
+2389 REKVNLKDLGV
-2403 EKDTLKLNE
+2403 EKDTLKLNK
-2412 ANNFFDAIYHL
+2412 ANDFFDAIYHL

-2428 TVKTSEEKT
+2428 TVKTSET
-2437 EEAGTTK
+2437 EITDDGTK
-2444 VKIVV
+2444 VQVVV
-2449 DGYMYEYELEEIPVA
+2449 DGYMYEYELEEIPVK
-2464 GYEFEGTKTYKLAN
+2464 GYEFRGTKTYKLAN
-2478 GEDDPLGFVLEATN
+2478 GEDDPLGFVLKATN
-2492 TEKPENPG
+2492 TEKPEYPG
-2500 DHPNEEP
+2500 DHPKEEP

-2519 WEVLNNGAT
+2519 WQVLNNGAT

-2550 GNWSAVFKDLPT
+2550 GNWSAVFKDLPA
-2562 KDKDGK
+2562 KDRDGK

-2607 KEIPPEEPKNPED
+2607 KEIPPEEPKD
-2620 EHEHEDKNKKNPH
+2620 EKPKDKKEPKKHKPN
-2633 DDEEERDRT
+2633 DEEERDRT

>member
-1 MNRKIRVIILTLV
+1 MILTMV
-14 LTVLM
+14 LTVLL
-19 FGGTRLMAQNENN
+19 FGGTRLMAQDLSNKPSETL
-32 SVDPQT
+32 QT
-38 TPTEENLESKNEG
+38 TPKDEGNLESNNEG
-51 EEGASLVEEGKN
+51 EKGASLVEEGKN

-77 GKTEST
+77 GKTETT
-83 EAEANKKTN
+83 EAETNKKTN
-92 TEVSEPKANAD
+92 TEVSKPKANED
-103 APKAKEEEKTEANS
+103 ASKAKEEEKTEANA

-124 PAAKEAEKPVETPDV
+124 EAEKPAETPVETPDV
-139 KAADKTAAGNGP
+139 KPADKTAAGNGP

-161 AKAPEAQ
+161 AKAPEAV
-168 GKGTGEGEGTGNGED
+168 GELKAGEGNGED

-195 KDQIDKSADEE
+195 KDQINKESEDALSKKKAEIETEKDPNKK
-206 LKALQNQIDAAKK
+206 KALE
-219 AKDDKK
+219 
-225 AAELQKQYNEKYFK
+225 AEYNKMYFEAI
-239 TLEKSGAEKL
+239 EKSGAEKL
-249 DDGILDRFTDK
+249 DDAILDRFTDK
-260 YRTKEYYALK
+260 YRTKEYYTLK
-270 EEYEALKKKAEEGKI
+270 EEYEALKKKVEEGKI
-285 TEKEINAFNKKLGTF
+285 TQKEIDAFNKKLGTF

-326 LPENEVNTAEAK
+326 LPSIPVNNTKDAK
-338 KIFED
+338 DIFEN
-343 YKKAKAALEK
+343 YKNAKAALEK

-359 TDGKAADFNK
+359 TDGKSADFNK
-369 LLEDF
+369 LLDDF

-385 RKGKIQPYYT
+385 SKGEIQPYYT
-395 QNDTTE
+395 DHDTTE

-432 LVQVNKDKTEEFTFT
+432 LVQVNKDKTKEFTFT

-519 SNEKGAKDVKKTFLI
+519 SNEEGAKDVKKTFLI

-549 TKDKDHPQ
+549 TKDKEHPQ

-576 AFDFYTLLQKS
+576 AFDFYTLLKKS

-614 IPDYNGKFAEYIYQS
+614 IPDYNGKFAEYLYES
-629 GLKYTDLGG
+629 GLKYHKNVDGT
-638 GKYQLKLD
+638 YTLKLD
-646 TKPFTKN
+646 TKTFTSNSK
-653 PNFKVEDGK
+653 FKVEDGK
-662 LLYNGN
+662 LFYDKKELTN
-668 ELNNDNIKEALKNSI
+668 ENIKEALKNSI
-683 LEGKDGKKYIDA
+683 LEGKDSKKYIDA
-695 DGNEYKVVDKNILE
+695 DGNEYDVVDKNILE
-709 DKKSEYKVQD
+709 GSDYKVQD

-733 GTFAENKLKA
+733 GSFKDNKLTVGKL
-743 TDGTIYE
+743 TYE
-750 LRGNTLLSYKNA
+750 LRGNTLLSYKDA

-772 EGNVTDEKAAENVSE
+772 EGKGTDEKAAENVSE
-787 TYIGKQVIVKDGDK
+787 TYKGKQVIVKDGDK

-807 IVKDKI
+807 IVEDKI

-823 FNEQDKTE
+823 FNEQDKEE
-831 NQDKYST
+831 NKDKYYT
-838 ASTALIS
+838 ATTALIS
-845 TEGKKKVGSEGFT
+845 TEGKKQDLTYNPKDIVTDPNTG
-858 LSDDEIIAGETT
+858 IQRIKINGETYL
-870 IDGVTYKIVEEK
+870 IYKDK
-882 GETRLV
+882 DETRLV
-888 GKENTYKLVT
+888 GEKETYKLVT
-898 NAVFNKEGYILDG
+898 NAVFNEEDYILDG
-911 LTFKSG
+911 LTYKSG
-917 ITLIDK
+917 LTLIDK
-923 FGRPI
+923 LGRPI
-928 KNITVTKEEDKYK
+928 KDIKVTYDGTKKTYT
-941 FTKEGVTEAKTSGEG
+941 FTKEGVKEAKTSGEG

-970 NKNNVVVPKVGI
+970 NKNKVVVPEAGKT
-982 IYNSIKGKYYYDG
+982 YNSIKGKYYYNG
-995 KKFVKVEDKDVK
+995 KKFVEVEDKDVK
-1007 DGKYYTD
+1007 DGKYYTGLTTTD
-1014 LTTRKLIKKLIET
+1014 LTKKLIEA
-1027 YKKNEK
+1027 YKKSEK
-1033 EEVVIEN
+1033 EEVVIEKPVN
-1040 PEHRYFGGTDA
+1040 RYFGGTDA
-1051 NNYYKVDN
+1051 NKYYKVGEDI
-1059 KVYYKV
+1059 YYKV

-1073 VKADATSGAEILS
+1073 VKADATSNADIIS

-1127 AGKNE
+1127 AGKHE

-1137 AKVAAKYFEPKKD
+1137 AKVAAKYFEPQKD
-1150 EQGNEILVEKSIFKD
+1150 DQGNEILVEKSIFKD
-1165 ENKKEKE
+1165 ENKKETKF
-1172 ADYKEFS
+1172 KEFS

-1186 SDKGKS
+1186 SDKGNE
-1192 FFFKN
+1192 FFFKD
-1197 APDELKQKLD
+1197 APKELSDKLD
-1207 YHFFNIFFRDEDYRE
+1207 YHFFNIFFRDEDHRE
-1222 ERDNYV
+1222 ERDSYV
-1228 IELLKKDAS
+1228 IGLLEKEAK

-1253 KKKLENERDFI
+1253 KKKLENERDFL

-1274 NPDAEFKYDDNKLKA
+1274 NPDAEFKYDESTNKLRA
-1289 VYKKDGKEIE
+1289 VYTKDGKEIE

-1341 IIVNEEETKWEKSK
+1341 IIVNEEEAKWKAAN
-1355 EAYEK
+1355 EAYEE
-1360 AKKDLADAE
+1360 AKKALADAE
-1369 NDKTKTNVEIE
+1369 AN
-1380 ALKQALKKAKFEGTN
+1380 LKKAKEEKQSNIAQLEEAVNTAKANLEKVNFEGTN
-1395 QYFYIDKIKDIR
+1395 QYFYIDQIKDIR
-1407 FGVNPNFVEG
+1407 FGVNPNYIEG
-1417 RFIPLGKDF
+1417 RFIPLGKNF
-1426 VLTSKEIIDA
+1426 CITSYEILKALENDSTTEVNINDKDDA
-1436 LNNKDQSKNIID
+1436 SKKLASAIVKNGKKYLIKDK
-1448 DDGNKIAEYI
+1448 
-1458 FRNNK
+1458 
-1463 HFIKKGEI
+1463 I
-1471 EFEVSRDEVKGQIK
+1471 EFEVSRDGVKGQIK
-1485 IKVLNAFYKKND
+1485 IKVLNAFYKKAEQN
-1497 SYNKDNKDNNY
+1497 SEN

-1520 KMSEVD
+1520 KMKEVD
-1526 GKLNAL
+1526 SKLNAL
-1532 KDDSIDNFK
+1532 RDDSIENFK
-1541 STFKELLKVVHAE
+1541 STFKALLDEVHAE
-1554 KTECYGIISNKLEE
+1554 HSECNNIISNKLEE

-1575 LKEGNDE
+1575 LKGEDGDE
-1582 TKVKA
+1582 TEVKA
-1587 ELERIKKQLQS
+1587 ELKRIKEKLQE
-1598 DIPKLKLQYLDTSKK
+1598 DIPKLKLQYLDTSKG
-1613 TYNNDDMRFNAIRIA
+1613 TYKNDDMHFNAIRIA

-1665 GKALTNKDM
+1665 GKALTNKDI
-1674 YVKAEVEK
+1674 YVNAAIEEF
-1682 LLNDDK
+1682 LNADTDKK

-1703 KKAYEKVNDMEK
+1703 EKAYKKVNDLINSQNKSEK
-1715 VYKEANHKDPELFK
+1715 ITIKD
-1729 PLVTISDDKFSL
+1729 LVTIKDGKFSL
-1741 EKFDVTKGK
+1741 EKFTVKKGK
-1750 DLDYKDLAVN
+1750 DLEYKDLAIN

-1769 GKTINPWYIGEGQ
+1769 GTPINPWYIGEG
-1782 KAESL
+1782 
-1787 DKRITEELKDTK
+1787 TEAKKLSEKVPTNLQNTK

-1822 RAVYYNN
+1822 RAMYFNN
-1829 AIYKLDK
+1829 ANYKLDK

-1855 YSGIIGKCLEDADN
+1855 YSGIIGKCLEDAGN
-1869 KNIEKPYGDDKNFGI
+1869 SKKEKPYGDDKNFGSVE
-1884 AGKAKK
+1884 KTKD
-1890 GFELTYTPTKKEPDK
+1890 GFELTYTPSKKKPDK
-1905 ENPKVEK
+1905 ENPKVDK
-1912 KTEGKEEGKDKIDL
+1912 KTEDNDKIDL
-1926 SKEEGNKTVDFTIS
+1926 SNEEGKKTVDFTIS

-1953 ELALDPKNTEK
+1953 ELALDPKNTQK

-1970 QNKFYIYKNAL
+1970 RNKFYIYKNAL

-1995 SSIEMTID
+1995 SSIEMSID
-2003 EKALKANEA
+2003 EKALKANYA
-2012 NSSLDFAKFKN
+2012 NANLNFTEFKN

-2036 LEDLKKTDKD
+2036 LEELEKIDKER
-2046 KAEVLEK
+2046 AEVLKK
-2053 ALESKKVTGKQ
+2053 ALDSKKVTGKQ
-2064 QAIIAWLPEF
+2064 QAILAWLPEF

-2084 TLKLKKVLADKKK
+2084 TLKLKNVLADKKK

-2109 YTNHAT
+2109 YTNHAS

-2145 LDKDGNPLKDE
+2145 LDKDGNVLEDE

-2205 FAKVKDDKG
+2205 FAKVKDEKG
-2214 HSLRPVLRDYLDV
+2214 HGLRPVLRDYLDV
-2227 PEGFEVTYT
+2227 PEGFKVTYT
-2236 VGDTPYSKEQ
+2236 VGDKTYSKEE
-2246 LEEAIAKGET
+2246 LEKAIVKGET
-2256 SLSKV
+2256 SLAKV
-2261 DKINIKGAYPDK
+2261 DKINIKGAYPDR

-2296 TYIGT
+2296 SYIGT
-2301 DGNEH
+2301 DGKEH

-2312 DFFDLDKL
+2312 DFFDLGKL
-2320 SKANEDIFAT
+2320 SKANEDMVAT
-2330 NTVKKSNTVT
+2330 NTVEKSNTVT

-2345 ERFIKLKKIFKDSE
+2345 ERFIKLKKIFEDSE

-2364 ENLPEVEFKLN
+2364 ENLPEVEFKLH

-2380 LDKDGNHEK
+2380 LGKDGKPVKDANGNLIK
-2389 GAKREKVSLKDLGI
+2389 EKVNLKDLGV
-2403 EKDTLKLNE
+2403 EKDTLKLNK
-2412 ANNFFDAIYHL
+2412 ANDFFDAIYHL
-2423 PLFKK
+2423 PLFNK
-2428 TVKTSEEKT
+2428 TTKTSET
-2437 EEAGTTK
+2437 EITDDGTK
-2444 VKIVV
+2444 VQIVV
-2449 DGYMYEYELEEIPVA
+2449 EGYMYEYELEEIPVK
-2464 GYEFEGTKTYKLAN
+2464 GYEFKGTKTYKLAN

-2492 TEKPENPG
+2492 TEKPEYPG
-2500 DHPNEEP
+2500 DHPHDNP
-2507 KEVKVTI
+2507 KNVKVKIT
-2514 RVNKV
+2514 VNKV
-2519 WEVLNNGAT
+2519 WKVLKGGET
-2528 PSIKVQLYANGEP
+2528 PSIQVELYANGEA
-2541 TDKFLTLGD
+2541 TGKIITLGAD
-2550 GNWSAVFKDLPT
+2550 GSWSASFEDLPS
-2562 KDKDGK
+2562 KDANGK
-2568 DIVYTVVE
+2568 EIIYTVR
-2576 VGETNHVTEIGE
+2576 EIGE
-2588 RKFEVS
+2588 SNELTKIDDRTFEVI
-2594 YSIGE
+2594 YTGNLK
-2599 DGSITITN
+2599 DGFTIIN
-2607 KEIPPEEPKNPED
+2607 KEIPPDDEKPKDKKEPKKHKPN
-2620 EHEHEDKNKKNPH
+2620 
-2633 DDEEERDRT
+2633 DEEGRDRT

>member
-1 MNRKIRVIILTLV
+1 MILTMV
-14 LTVLM
+14 LTVLL
-19 FGGTRLMAQNENN
+19 FGGTRLMAQDLSNKPSET
-32 SVDPQT
+32 QT
-38 TPTEENLESKNEG
+38 TPDEENLESNNEG
-51 EEGASLVEEGKN
+51 EKGASLVEEGKN
-63 TDIDSNEAEAKEDA
+63 TDIDSNVANDDKETAKT
-77 GKTEST
+77 KTET
-83 EAEANKKTN
+83 PEANKTEN
-92 TEVSEPKANAD
+92 TEN
-103 APKAKEEEKTEANS
+103 APKAKQKEKKTQ
-117 DAKPDAK
+117 
-124 PAAKEAEKPVETPDV
+124 AKEAEKPAETPDV
-139 KAADKTAAGNGP
+139 KAAEKTAVGNGP
-151 EDGAKLQAAP
+151 EDGAKLEAAP
-161 AKAPEAQ
+161 AKAPEAV
-168 GKGTGEGEGTGNGED
+168 GELKAGEGNGED

-195 KDQIDKSADEE
+195 KDQINKESEDALSKKKAEIETEKDPNKK
-206 LKALQNQIDAAKK
+206 KALE
-219 AKDDKK
+219 
-225 AAELQKQYNEKYFK
+225 AEYNKMYFEAI
-239 TLEKSGAEKL
+239 EKSGAEKL
-249 DDGILDRFTDK
+249 DDAILDRFTDK
-260 YRTKEYYALK
+260 YRTKEYYTLK
-270 EEYEALKKKAEEGKI
+270 EEYEALKKKVEEGKI
-285 TEKEINAFNKKLGTF
+285 TQKEIDAFNKKLGTF

-326 LPENEVNTAEAK
+326 LPSIPVNNTKDAK
-338 KIFED
+338 DIFEN
-343 YKKAKAALEK
+343 YKNAKAALEK

-359 TDGKAADFNK
+359 TDGKSADFNK
-369 LLEDF
+369 LLDDF

-385 RKGKIQPYYT
+385 SKGEIQPYYT
-395 QNDTTE
+395 DHDTTE

-432 LVQVNKDKTEEFTFT
+432 LVQVNKDKTKEFTFT

-519 SNEKGAKDVKKTFLI
+519 SNEEGAKDVKKTFLI

-549 TKDKDHPQ
+549 TKDKEHPQ

-576 AFDFYTLLQKS
+576 AFDFYTLLKKS

-614 IPDYNGKFAEYIYQS
+614 IPDYNGKFAEYLYES
-629 GLKYTDLGG
+629 GLKYHKNVDGT
-638 GKYQLKLD
+638 YTLKLD
-646 TKPFTKN
+646 TKTFTSNSK
-653 PNFKVEDGK
+653 FKVEDGK
-662 LLYNGN
+662 LFYDKKELTN
-668 ELNNDNIKEALKNSI
+668 ENIKEALKNSI
-683 LEGKDGKKYIDA
+683 LEGKDSKKYIDA
-695 DGNEYKVVDKNILE
+695 DGNEYDVVDKNILE
-709 DKKSEYKVQD
+709 GSDYKVQD

-733 GTFAENKLKA
+733 GSFKDNKLTVGKL
-743 TDGTIYE
+743 TYE
-750 LRGNTLLSYKNA
+750 LRGNTLLSYKDA

-772 EGNVTDEKAAENVSE
+772 EGKGTDEKAAENVSE
-787 TYIGKQVIVKDGDK
+787 TYKGKQVIVKDGDK

-807 IVKDKI
+807 IVEDKI

-823 FNEQDKTE
+823 FNEQDKEE
-831 NQDKYST
+831 NKDKYYT
-838 ASTALIS
+838 ATTALIS
-845 TEGKKKVGSEGFT
+845 TEGKKQDLTYNPKDIVTDPNTG
-858 LSDDEIIAGETT
+858 IQRIKINGETYL
-870 IDGVTYKIVEEK
+870 IYKDK
-882 GETRLV
+882 DETRLV
-888 GKENTYKLVT
+888 GEKETYKLVT
-898 NAVFNKEGYILDG
+898 NAVFNEEDYILDG
-911 LTFKSG
+911 LTYKSG
-917 ITLIDK
+917 LTLIDK
-923 FGRPI
+923 LGRPI
-928 KNITVTKEEDKYK
+928 KDIKVTYDGTKKTYT
-941 FTKEGVTEAKTSGEG
+941 FTKEGVKEAKTSGEG

-970 NKNNVVVPKVGI
+970 NKNKVVVPEAGKT
-982 IYNSIKGKYYYDG
+982 YNSIKGKYYYNG
-995 KKFVKVEDKDVK
+995 KKFVEVEDKDVK
-1007 DGKYYTD
+1007 DGKYYTGLTTTD
-1014 LTTRKLIKKLIET
+1014 LTKKLIEA
-1027 YKKNEK
+1027 YKKSEK
-1033 EEVVIEN
+1033 EEVVIEKPVN
-1040 PEHRYFGGTDA
+1040 RYFGGTDA
-1051 NNYYKVDN
+1051 NKYYKVGEDI
-1059 KVYYKV
+1059 YYKV

-1073 VKADATSGAEILS
+1073 VKADATSNADIIS

-1127 AGKNE
+1127 AGKHE

-1137 AKVAAKYFEPKKD
+1137 AKVAAKYFEPQKD
-1150 EQGNEILVEKSIFKD
+1150 DQGNEILVEKSIFKD
-1165 ENKKEKE
+1165 ENKKETKF
-1172 ADYKEFS
+1172 KEFS

-1186 SDKGKS
+1186 SDKGNE
-1192 FFFKN
+1192 FFFKD
-1197 APDELKQKLD
+1197 APKELSDKLD
-1207 YHFFNIFFRDEDYRE
+1207 YHFFNIFFRDEDHRE
-1222 ERDNYV
+1222 ERDSYV
-1228 IELLKKDAS
+1228 IGLLEKEAK

-1253 KKKLENERDFI
+1253 KKKLENERDFL

-1274 NPDAEFKYDDNKLKA
+1274 NPDAEFKYDESTNKLRA
-1289 VYKKDGKEIE
+1289 VYTKDGKEIE

-1341 IIVNEEETKWEKSK
+1341 IIVNEEEAKWKDANEK
-1355 EAYEK
+1355 YQN
-1360 AKKDLADAE
+1360 AKKALEAAK
-1369 NDKTKTNVEIE
+1369 NDKTKTSKEIE
-1380 ALKQALKKAKFEGTN
+1380 ALKEALKAVNFEGTD

-1426 VLTSKEIIDA
+1426 VLTSKEIIEA
-1436 LNNKDQSKNIID
+1436 LKNTEKMKQINASDSSSGYYIYEKNEQDITKSKY
-1448 DDGNKIAEYI
+1448 YI
-1458 FRNNK
+1458 Q
-1463 HFIKKGEI
+1463 KGDTK
-1471 EFEVSRDEVKGQIK
+1471 FELTRDEVKGQIK
-1485 IKVLNAFYKKND
+1485 IKVLDAFYKKADQN
-1497 SYNKDNKDNNY
+1497 SKN

-1520 KMSEVD
+1520 KMKAVD
-1526 GKLNAL
+1526 EQLEKL
-1532 KDDSIDNFK
+1532 DSSNVD
-1541 STFKELLKVVHAE
+1541 TFKKTFDGLLKAVHTE
-1554 KTECYGIISNKLEE
+1554 DTECYGIINKKLNEIME
-1568 MMKEVEK
+1568 KVEK
-1575 LKEGNDE
+1575 LKVNDDE
-1582 TKVKA
+1582 TNVKA
-1587 ELERIKKQLQS
+1587 ELERIKKQLQE
-1598 DIPKLKLQYLDTSKK
+1598 DIPKLKLQYLDTSKG
-1613 TYNNDDMRFNAIRIA
+1613 TYKNDDMRFNAIRIA
-1628 LKPHLKIGGAMDE
+1628 LNPHLKIGGAMDE

-1665 GKALTNKDM
+1665 GKALTNKDI
-1674 YVKAEVEK
+1674 YVNAAIEEF
-1682 LLNDDK
+1682 LNADTDKK

-1703 KKAYEKVNDMEK
+1703 EKAYKKVNDLINSQNKSEK
-1715 VYKEANHKDPELFK
+1715 ITIKD
-1729 PLVTISDDKFSL
+1729 LVTIKDGKFSL
-1741 EKFDVTKGK
+1741 EKFTVKKGK
-1750 DLDYKDLAVN
+1750 DLEYKDLAIN

-1769 GKTINPWYIGEGQ
+1769 GTPINPWYIGEG
-1782 KAESL
+1782 
-1787 DKRITEELKDTK
+1787 TEAKKLSEKVPTNLQNTK

-1822 RAVYYNN
+1822 RAMYFNN
-1829 AIYKLDK
+1829 ANYKLDK

-1855 YSGIIGKCLEDADN
+1855 YSGIIGKCLEDAGN
-1869 KNIEKPYGDDKNFGI
+1869 SKKEKPYGDDKNFGSVE
-1884 AGKAKK
+1884 KTKD
-1890 GFELTYTPTKKEPDK
+1890 GFELTYTPSKKKPDK
-1905 ENPKVEK
+1905 ENPKVDK
-1912 KTEGKEEGKDKIDL
+1912 KTEDNDKIDL
-1926 SKEEGNKTVDFTIS
+1926 SNEEGKKTVDFTIS

-1953 ELALDPKNTEK
+1953 ELALDPKNTQK

-1970 QNKFYIYKNAL
+1970 RNKFYIYKNAL

-1995 SSIEMTID
+1995 SSIEMSID
-2003 EKALKANEA
+2003 EKALKANYA
-2012 NSSLDFAKFKN
+2012 NANLNFTEFKN

-2036 LEDLKKTDKD
+2036 LEELEKIDKER
-2046 KAEVLEK
+2046 AEVLKK
-2053 ALESKKVTGKQ
+2053 ALDSKKVTGKQ
-2064 QAIIAWLPEF
+2064 QAILAWLPEF

-2084 TLKLKKVLADKKK
+2084 TLKLKNVLADKKK

-2109 YTNHAT
+2109 YTNHAS

-2145 LDKDGNPLKDE
+2145 LDKDGNVLEDE

-2196 DSEWNLDDI
+2196 DSEWNLDDT
-2205 FAKVKDDKG
+2205 FAKVKDEKG
-2214 HSLRPVLRDYLDV
+2214 HGLRPVLRDYLDV
-2227 PEGFEVTYT
+2227 PEGFKVTYT
-2236 VGDTPYSKEQ
+2236 VGDKTYSKEE
-2246 LEEAIAKGET
+2246 LEKAIVKGET
-2256 SLSKV
+2256 SLAKV
-2261 DKINIKGAYPDK
+2261 DKINIKGAYPDR

-2296 TYIGT
+2296 SYIGT
-2301 DGNEH
+2301 DGKEH

-2312 DFFDLDKL
+2312 DFFDLGKL
-2320 SKANEDIFAT
+2320 SKANEDMFAT
-2330 NTVKKSNTVT
+2330 NTVEKSNTVT

-2345 ERFIKLKKIFKDSE
+2345 ERFIKLKKIFEDSE

-2364 ENLPEVEFKLN
+2364 ENLPEVEFKLH

-2380 LDKDGNHEK
+2380 LGKDGKPVKDANGNLIK
-2389 GAKREKVSLKDLGI
+2389 EKVNLKDLGI
-2403 EKDTLKLNE
+2403 EKDTLKLNK

-2428 TVKTSEEKT
+2428 TVKISEEKT
-2437 EEAGTTK
+2437 TDDGTK
-2444 VKIVV
+2444 AQIVV
-2449 DGYMYEYELEEIPVA
+2449 DGYMYEYELEEIPVK
-2464 GYEFEGTKTYKLAN
+2464 GYEFKGTKTYKLAN

-2492 TEKPENPG
+2492 TEKPEYPG
-2500 DHPNEEP
+2500 DHPHDNP
-2507 KEVKVTI
+2507 KNVKVKIT
-2514 RVNKV
+2514 VNKV
-2519 WEVLNNGAT
+2519 WKVLKGGET
-2528 PSIKVQLYANGEP
+2528 PSIQVELYANGKA
-2541 TDKFLTLGD
+2541 TGKIITLGAD
-2550 GNWSAVFKDLPT
+2550 GSWSASFEDLPS

-2607 KEIPPEEPKNPED
+2607 KEIPPEEPKD
-2620 EHEHEDKNKKNPH
+2620 EKPKDKKEPKKHKPN
-2633 DDEEERDRT
+2633 DEEERDRT

>member
-1 MNRKIRVIILTLV
+1 MDRKIRVMILTMV
-14 LTVLM
+14 LTVLL
-19 FGGTRLMAQNENN
+19 FGGTRLMAQDLSNKPSET
-32 SVDPQT
+32 QT
-38 TPTEENLESKNEG
+38 TPDEENLESNNEG
-51 EEGASLVEEGKN
+51 EKGASLVEEGKN
-63 TDIDSNEAEAKEDA
+63 TDIDSNVANDDKETAKT
-77 GKTEST
+77 KTET
-83 EAEANKKTN
+83 PEANKTEN
-92 TEVSEPKANAD
+92 TEN
-103 APKAKEEEKTEANS
+103 APKAKQKEKKTQ
-117 DAKPDAK
+117 
-124 PAAKEAEKPVETPDV
+124 AKEAEKPAETPDV
-139 KAADKTAAGNGP
+139 KAAEKTAVGNGP
-151 EDGAKLQAAP
+151 EDGAKLEAAP
-161 AKAPEAQ
+161 AKAPEAV
-168 GKGTGEGEGTGNGED
+168 GELKAGEGNGED

-195 KDQIDKSADEE
+195 KDQINKESEDALSKKKAEIETEKDPNKK
-206 LKALQNQIDAAKK
+206 KALE
-219 AKDDKK
+219 
-225 AAELQKQYNEKYFK
+225 AEYNKMYFEAI
-239 TLEKSGAEKL
+239 EKSGAEKL
-249 DDGILDRFTDK
+249 DDAILDRFTDK
-260 YRTKEYYALK
+260 YRTKEYYTLK
-270 EEYEALKKKAEEGKI
+270 EEYEALKKKVEEGKI
-285 TEKEINAFNKKLGTF
+285 TQKEIDAFNKKLGTF

-326 LPENEVNTAEAK
+326 LPSIPVNNTKDAK
-338 KIFED
+338 DIFEN
-343 YKKAKAALEK
+343 YKNAKAALEK

-359 TDGKAADFNK
+359 TDGKSADFNK
-369 LLEDF
+369 LLDDF

-385 RKGKIQPYYT
+385 SKGEIQPYYT
-395 QNDTTE
+395 DHDTTE

-432 LVQVNKDKTEEFTFT
+432 LVQVNKDKTKEFTFT

-519 SNEKGAKDVKKTFLI
+519 SNEEGAKDVKKTFLI

-549 TKDKDHPQ
+549 TKDKEHPQ

-576 AFDFYTLLQKS
+576 AFDFYTLLKKS

-614 IPDYNGKFAEYIYQS
+614 IPDYNGKFAEYLYES
-629 GLKYTDLGG
+629 GLKYHKNVDGT
-638 GKYQLKLD
+638 YTLKLD
-646 TKPFTKN
+646 TKTFTSNSK
-653 PNFKVEDGK
+653 FKVEDGK
-662 LLYNGN
+662 LFYDKKELTN
-668 ELNNDNIKEALKNSI
+668 ENIKEALKNSI
-683 LEGKDGKKYIDA
+683 LEGKDSKKYIDA
-695 DGNEYKVVDKNILE
+695 DGNEYDVVDKNILE
-709 DKKSEYKVQD
+709 GSDYKVQD

-733 GTFAENKLKA
+733 GSFKDNKLTVGKL
-743 TDGTIYE
+743 TYE
-750 LRGNTLLSYKNA
+750 LRGNTLLSYKDA

-772 EGNVTDEKAAENVSE
+772 EGKGTDEKAAENVSE
-787 TYIGKQVIVKDGDK
+787 TYKGKQVIVKDGDK

-807 IVKDKI
+807 IVEDKI

-823 FNEQDKTE
+823 FNEQDKEE
-831 NQDKYST
+831 NKDKYYT
-838 ASTALIS
+838 ATTALIS
-845 TEGKKKVGSEGFT
+845 TEGKKQDLTYNPKDIVTDPNTG
-858 LSDDEIIAGETT
+858 IQRIKINGETYL
-870 IDGVTYKIVEEK
+870 IYKDK
-882 GETRLV
+882 DETRLV
-888 GKENTYKLVT
+888 GEKETYKLVT
-898 NAVFNKEGYILDG
+898 NAVFNEEDYILDG
-911 LTFKSG
+911 LTYKSG
-917 ITLIDK
+917 LTLIDK
-923 FGRPI
+923 LGRPI
-928 KNITVTKEEDKYK
+928 KDIKVTYDGTKKTYT
-941 FTKEGVTEAKTSGEG
+941 FTKEGVKEAKTSGEG

-970 NKNNVVVPKVGI
+970 NKNKVVVPEAGKT
-982 IYNSIKGKYYYDG
+982 YNSIKGKYYYNG
-995 KKFVKVEDKDVK
+995 KKFVEVEDKDVK
-1007 DGKYYTD
+1007 DGKYYTGLTTTD
-1014 LTTRKLIKKLIET
+1014 LTKKLIEA
-1027 YKKNEK
+1027 YKKSEK
-1033 EEVVIEN
+1033 EEVVIEKPVN
-1040 PEHRYFGGTDA
+1040 RYFGGTDA
-1051 NNYYKVDN
+1051 NKYYKVGEDI
-1059 KVYYKV
+1059 YYKV

-1073 VKADATSGAEILS
+1073 VKADATSNADIIS

-1127 AGKNE
+1127 AGKHE

-1137 AKVAAKYFEPKKD
+1137 AKVAAKYFEPQKD
-1150 EQGNEILVEKSIFKD
+1150 DQGNEILVEKSIFKD
-1165 ENKKEKE
+1165 ENKKETKF
-1172 ADYKEFS
+1172 KEFS

-1186 SDKGKS
+1186 SDKGNE
-1192 FFFKN
+1192 FFFKD
-1197 APDELKQKLD
+1197 APKELSDKLD
-1207 YHFFNIFFRDEDYRE
+1207 YHFFNIFFRDEDHRE
-1222 ERDNYV
+1222 ERDSYV
-1228 IELLKKDAS
+1228 IGLLEKEAK

-1253 KKKLENERDFI
+1253 KKKLENERDFL

-1274 NPDAEFKYDDNKLKA
+1274 NPDAEFKYDESTNKLRA
-1289 VYKKDGKEIE
+1289 VYTKDGKEIE

-1341 IIVNEEETKWEKSK
+1341 IIVNEEEAKWKDANEK
-1355 EAYEK
+1355 YQN
-1360 AKKDLADAE
+1360 AKKALEAAK
-1369 NDKTKTNVEIE
+1369 NDKTKTSKEIE
-1380 ALKQALKKAKFEGTN
+1380 ALKEALKAVNFEGTD

-1426 VLTSKEIIDA
+1426 VLTSKEIIEA
-1436 LNNKDQSKNIID
+1436 LKNTEKMKQINASDSSSGYYIYEKNEQDITKSKY
-1448 DDGNKIAEYI
+1448 YI
-1458 FRNNK
+1458 Q
-1463 HFIKKGEI
+1463 KGDTK
-1471 EFEVSRDEVKGQIK
+1471 FELTRDEVKGQIK
-1485 IKVLNAFYKKND
+1485 IKVLDAFYKKADQN
-1497 SYNKDNKDNNY
+1497 SKN

-1520 KMSEVD
+1520 KMKAVD
-1526 GKLNAL
+1526 EQLEKL
-1532 KDDSIDNFK
+1532 DSSNVD
-1541 STFKELLKVVHAE
+1541 TFKKTFDGLLKAVHTE
-1554 KTECYGIISNKLEE
+1554 DTECYGIINKKLNEIME
-1568 MMKEVEK
+1568 KVEK
-1575 LKEGNDE
+1575 LKVNDDE
-1582 TKVKA
+1582 TNVKA
-1587 ELERIKKQLQS
+1587 ELERIKKQLQE
-1598 DIPKLKLQYLDTSKK
+1598 DIPKLKLQYLDTSKG
-1613 TYNNDDMRFNAIRIA
+1613 TYKNDDMRFNAIRIA
-1628 LKPHLKIGGAMDE
+1628 LNPHLKIGGAMDE

-1665 GKALTNKDM
+1665 GKALTNKDI
-1674 YVKAEVEK
+1674 YVNAAIEEF
-1682 LLNDDK
+1682 LNADTDKK

-1703 KKAYEKVNDMEK
+1703 EKAYKKVNDLINSQNKSEK
-1715 VYKEANHKDPELFK
+1715 ITIKD
-1729 PLVTISDDKFSL
+1729 LVTIKDGKFSL
-1741 EKFDVTKGK
+1741 EKFTVKKGK
-1750 DLDYKDLAVN
+1750 DLEYKDLAIN

-1769 GKTINPWYIGEGQ
+1769 GTPINPWYIGEG
-1782 KAESL
+1782 
-1787 DKRITEELKDTK
+1787 TEAKKLSEKVPTNLQNTK

-1822 RAVYYNN
+1822 RAMYFNN
-1829 AIYKLDK
+1829 ANYKLDK

-1855 YSGIIGKCLEDADN
+1855 YSGIIGKCLEDAGN
-1869 KNIEKPYGDDKNFGI
+1869 SKKEKPYGDDKNFGSVE
-1884 AGKAKK
+1884 KTKD
-1890 GFELTYTPTKKEPDK
+1890 GFELTYTPSKKKPDK
-1905 ENPKVEK
+1905 ENPKVDK
-1912 KTEGKEEGKDKIDL
+1912 KTEDNDKIDL
-1926 SKEEGNKTVDFTIS
+1926 SNEEGKKTVDFTIS

-1953 ELALDPKNTEK
+1953 ELALDPKNTQK

-1970 QNKFYIYKNAL
+1970 RNKFYIYKNAL

-1995 SSIEMTID
+1995 SSIEMSID
-2003 EKALKANEA
+2003 EKALKANYA
-2012 NSSLDFAKFKN
+2012 NANLNFTEFKN

-2036 LEDLKKTDKD
+2036 LEELEKIDKER
-2046 KAEVLEK
+2046 AEVLKK
-2053 ALESKKVTGKQ
+2053 ALDSKKVTGKQ
-2064 QAIIAWLPEF
+2064 QAILAWLPEF

-2084 TLKLKKVLADKKK
+2084 TLKLKNVLADKKK

-2109 YTNHAT
+2109 YTNHAS

-2145 LDKDGNPLKDE
+2145 LDKDGNVLEDE

-2196 DSEWNLDDI
+2196 DSEWNLDDT
-2205 FAKVKDDKG
+2205 FAKVKDEKG
-2214 HSLRPVLRDYLDV
+2214 HGLRPVLRDYLDV
-2227 PEGFEVTYT
+2227 PEGFKVTYT
-2236 VGDTPYSKEQ
+2236 VGDKTYSKEE
-2246 LEEAIAKGET
+2246 LEKAIVKGET
-2256 SLSKV
+2256 SLAKV
-2261 DKINIKGAYPDK
+2261 DKINIKGAYPDR

-2296 TYIGT
+2296 SYIGT
-2301 DGNEH
+2301 DGKEH

-2312 DFFDLDKL
+2312 DFFDLGKL
-2320 SKANEDIFAT
+2320 SKANEDMFAT
-2330 NTVKKSNTVT
+2330 NTVEKSNTVT

-2345 ERFIKLKKIFKDSE
+2345 ERFIKLKKIFEDSE

-2364 ENLPEVEFKLN
+2364 ENLPEVEFKLH

-2380 LDKDGNHEK
+2380 LGKDGKPVKDANGNLIK
-2389 GAKREKVSLKDLGI
+2389 EKVNLKDLGI
-2403 EKDTLKLNE
+2403 EKDTLKLNK

-2428 TVKTSEEKT
+2428 TVKISEEKT
-2437 EEAGTTK
+2437 TDDGTK
-2444 VKIVV
+2444 AQIVV
-2449 DGYMYEYELEEIPVA
+2449 DGYMYEYELEEIPVK
-2464 GYEFEGTKTYKLAN
+2464 GYEFKGTKTYKLAN

-2492 TEKPENPG
+2492 TEKPEYPG
-2500 DHPNEEP
+2500 DHPHDNP
-2507 KEVKVTI
+2507 KNVKVKIT
-2514 RVNKV
+2514 VNKV
-2519 WEVLNNGAT
+2519 WKVLKGGET
-2528 PSIKVQLYANGEP
+2528 PSIQVELYANGKA
-2541 TDKFLTLGD
+2541 TGKIITLGAD
-2550 GNWSAVFKDLPT
+2550 GSWSASFEDLPS

-2607 KEIPPEEPKNPED
+2607 KEIPPEEPKD
-2620 EHEHEDKNKKNPH
+2620 EKPKDKKEPKKHKPN
-2633 DDEEERDRT
+2633 DEEERDRT

>member
-1 MNRKIRVIILTLV
+1 MV
-14 LTVLM
+14 LTVLL

-38 TPTEENLESKNEG
+38 TPTIEENLESKNEG
-51 EEGASLVEEGKN
+51 EEGASSVEEGKN
-63 TDIDSNEAEAKEDA
+63 TDIDSNVANDDKETAKT
-77 GKTEST
+77 KTET
-83 EAEANKKTN
+83 PEANKTEN
-92 TEVSEPKANAD
+92 TEN
-103 APKAKEEEKTEANS
+103 APKAKQKEKKTQ
-117 DAKPDAK
+117 
-124 PAAKEAEKPVETPDV
+124 AKEAEKPAETPVETPDV
-139 KAADKTAAGNGP
+139 KPADKTAAGNGP

-161 AKAPEAQ
+161 AKAPEAV
-168 GKGTGEGEGTGNGED
+168 GELKAGEGNGED

-195 KDQIDKSADEE
+195 KDQINKESEDALSKKKAEIETEKDPNKK
-206 LKALQNQIDAAKK
+206 KALE
-219 AKDDKK
+219 
-225 AAELQKQYNEKYFK
+225 AEYNKMYFEAI
-239 TLEKSGAEKL
+239 EKSGAEKL
-249 DDGILDRFTDK
+249 DDAILDRFTDK
-260 YRTKEYYALK
+260 YRTKEYYTLK
-270 EEYEALKKKAEEGKI
+270 EEYEALKKKVEEGKI
-285 TEKEINAFNKKLGTF
+285 TQKEIDAFNKKLGTF

-326 LPENEVNTAEAK
+326 LPSIPVNNTKDAK
-338 KIFED
+338 DIFEN
-343 YKKAKAALEK
+343 YKNAKAALEK

-359 TDGKAADFNK
+359 TDGKSADFNK
-369 LLEDF
+369 LLDDF

-385 RKGKIQPYYT
+385 SKGEIQPYYT
-395 QNDTTE
+395 DHDTTE

-432 LVQVNKDKTEEFTFT
+432 LVQVNKDKTKEFTFT

-519 SNEKGAKDVKKTFLI
+519 SNEEGAKDVKKTFLI

-549 TKDKDHPQ
+549 TKDKEHPQ

-576 AFDFYTLLQKS
+576 AFDFYTLLKKS

-614 IPDYNGKFAEYIYQS
+614 IPDYNGKFAEYLYES
-629 GLKYTDLGG
+629 GLKYHKNVDGT
-638 GKYQLKLD
+638 YTLKLD
-646 TKPFTKN
+646 TKTFTSNSK
-653 PNFKVEDGK
+653 FKVEDGK
-662 LLYNGN
+662 LFYDKKELTN
-668 ELNNDNIKEALKNSI
+668 ENIKEALKNSI
-683 LEGKDGKKYIDA
+683 LEGKDSKKYIDA
-695 DGNEYKVVDKNILE
+695 DGNEYDVVDKNILE
-709 DKKSEYKVQD
+709 GSDYKVQD

-733 GTFAENKLKA
+733 GSFKDNKLTVGKL
-743 TDGTIYE
+743 TYE
-750 LRGNTLLSYKNA
+750 LRGNTLLSYKDA

-772 EGNVTDEKAAENVSE
+772 EGKGTDEKAAENVSE
-787 TYIGKQVIVKDGDK
+787 TYKGKQVIVKDGDK

-807 IVKDKI
+807 IVEDKI

-823 FNEQDKTE
+823 FNEQDKEE
-831 NQDKYST
+831 NKDKYYT
-838 ASTALIS
+838 ATTALIS
-845 TEGKKKVGSEGFT
+845 TEGKKQDLTYNPKDIVTDPNTG
-858 LSDDEIIAGETT
+858 IQRIKINGETYL
-870 IDGVTYKIVEEK
+870 IYKDK
-882 GETRLV
+882 DETRLV
-888 GKENTYKLVT
+888 GEKETYKLVT
-898 NAVFNKEGYILDG
+898 NAVFNEEDYILDG
-911 LTFKSG
+911 LTYKSG
-917 ITLIDK
+917 LTLIDK
-923 FGRPI
+923 LGRPI
-928 KNITVTKEEDKYK
+928 KDIKVTYDGTKKTYT
-941 FTKEGVTEAKTSGEG
+941 FTKEGVKEAKTSGEG

-970 NKNNVVVPKVGI
+970 NKNKVVVPEAGKT
-982 IYNSIKGKYYYDG
+982 YNSIKGKYYYNG
-995 KKFVKVEDKDVK
+995 KKFVEVEDKDVK
-1007 DGKYYTD
+1007 DGKYYTGLTTTD
-1014 LTTRKLIKKLIET
+1014 LTKKLIEA
-1027 YKKNEK
+1027 YKKSEK
-1033 EEVVIEN
+1033 EEVVIEKPVN
-1040 PEHRYFGGTDA
+1040 RYFGGTDA
-1051 NNYYKVDN
+1051 NKYYKVGEDI
-1059 KVYYKV
+1059 YYKV

-1073 VKADATSGAEILS
+1073 VKADATSNADIIS

-1127 AGKNE
+1127 AGKHE

-1137 AKVAAKYFEPKKD
+1137 AKVAAKYFEPQKD
-1150 EQGNEILVEKSIFKD
+1150 DQGNEILVEKSIFKD
-1165 ENKKEKE
+1165 ENKKETKF
-1172 ADYKEFS
+1172 KEFS

-1186 SDKGKS
+1186 SDKGNE
-1192 FFFKN
+1192 FFFKD
-1197 APDELKQKLD
+1197 APKELSDKLD
-1207 YHFFNIFFRDEDYRE
+1207 YHFFNIFFRDEDHRE
-1222 ERDNYV
+1222 ERDSYV
-1228 IELLKKDAS
+1228 IGLLEKEAK

-1253 KKKLENERDFI
+1253 KKKLENERDFL

-1274 NPDAEFKYDDNKLKA
+1274 NPDAEFKYDESTNKLRA
-1289 VYKKDGKEIE
+1289 VYTKDGKEIE

-1341 IIVNEEETKWEKSK
+1341 IIVNEEEAKWKDANEK
-1355 EAYEK
+1355 YQN
-1360 AKKDLADAE
+1360 AKKALEAAK
-1369 NDKTKTNVEIE
+1369 NDKTKTSKEIE
-1380 ALKQALKKAKFEGTN
+1380 ALKEALKAVNFEGTD

-1426 VLTSKEIIDA
+1426 VLTSKEIIEA
-1436 LNNKDQSKNIID
+1436 LKNTEKMKQINASDSSSGYYIYEKNEQDITKSKY
-1448 DDGNKIAEYI
+1448 YI
-1458 FRNNK
+1458 Q
-1463 HFIKKGEI
+1463 KGDTK
-1471 EFEVSRDEVKGQIK
+1471 FELTRDEVKGQIK
-1485 IKVLNAFYKKND
+1485 IKVLDAFYKKADQN
-1497 SYNKDNKDNNY
+1497 SKN

-1520 KMSEVD
+1520 KMKAVD
-1526 GKLNAL
+1526 EQLEKL
-1532 KDDSIDNFK
+1532 DSSNVD
-1541 STFKELLKVVHAE
+1541 TFKKTFDGLLKAVHTE
-1554 KTECYGIISNKLEE
+1554 DTECYGIINKKLNEIME
-1568 MMKEVEK
+1568 KVEK
-1575 LKEGNDE
+1575 LKVNDDE
-1582 TKVKA
+1582 TNVKA
-1587 ELERIKKQLQS
+1587 ELERIKKQLQE
-1598 DIPKLKLQYLDTSKK
+1598 DIPKLKLQYLDTSKG
-1613 TYNNDDMRFNAIRIA
+1613 TYKNDDMRFNAIRIA
-1628 LKPHLKIGGAMDE
+1628 LNPHLKIGGAMDE

-1665 GKALTNKDM
+1665 GKAITNKDM

-1682 LLNDDK
+1682 FLNDDTNK
-1688 YKDYLNNEELFREVM
+1688 MYKDYLNNEELFREVM
-1703 KKAYEKVNDMEK
+1703 KKAYEKVNAMEK
-1715 VYKEANHKDPELFK
+1715 AHKKANPEDQELFK
-1729 PLVTISDDKFSL
+1729 NLVTISDGTFSL
-1741 EKFDVTKGK
+1741 EKFTITKGK
-1750 DLDYKDLAVN
+1750 DLKYKDLAVN
-1760 GKESIKDSN
+1760 DKESIKDSN
-1769 GKTINPWYIGEGQ
+1769 GKTINPWYIGEG
-1782 KAESL
+1782 KDAKKLSE
-1787 DKRITEELKDTK
+1787 KVPGELKNSK

-1822 RAVYYNN
+1822 RAMYYNN
-1829 AIYKLDK
+1829 AIYKFDK

-1855 YSGIIGKCLEDADN
+1855 YSGIIGKCLEDAGN
-1869 KNIEKPYGDDKNFGI
+1869 KNTKKPYGDDKNFGSVE
-1884 AGKAKK
+1884 KTKK

-1905 ENPKVEK
+1905 ENPKVDK
-1912 KTEGKEEGKDKIDL
+1912 KTEGKDKIDL
-1926 SKEEGNKTVDFTIS
+1926 SKKEGNKTVDFTIS

-1953 ELALDPKNTEK
+1953 EQALDPKNTEK

-2003 EKALKANEA
+2003 EKALKANDA
-2012 NSSLDFAKFKN
+2012 NANLNFADFRNK
-2023 GIKYF
+2023 IKYF

-2036 LEDLKKTDKD
+2036 LEELGKTDKE
-2046 KAEVLEK
+2046 KAEVLKK
-2053 ALESKKVTGKQ
+2053 ALDSKKVTGKQ

-2084 TLKLKKVLADKKK
+2084 TLKLKNVLADKKK

-2109 YTNHAT
+2109 YTNHAS

-2145 LDKDGNPLKDE
+2145 LDKDGKPLKDE

-2205 FAKVKDDKG
+2205 FAKVNDDKG

-2236 VGDTPYSKEQ
+2236 VGNKPYSKEQ
-2246 LEEAIAKGET
+2246 LEEAIAKGKT
-2256 SLSKV
+2256 SLAKV
-2261 DKINIKGAYPDK
+2261 DKINIKGAYPDR

-2296 TYIGT
+2296 SYIGE
-2301 DGNEH
+2301 DGEKH

-2320 SKANEDIFAT
+2320 SKANEDMFAT
-2330 NTVKKSNTVT
+2330 NTVEKSNTVT

-2345 ERFIKLKKIFKDSE
+2345 ERFIKLKKIFEDSE

-2364 ENLPEVEFKLN
+2364 KNLPEVEFKLH

-2380 LDKDGNHEK
+2380 LDKDGKPVKDANGKEI
-2389 GAKREKVSLKDLGI
+2389 REKVNLKDLGV
-2403 EKDTLKLNE
+2403 EKDTLKLNK
-2412 ANNFFDAIYHL
+2412 ANDFFDAIYHL

-2428 TVKTSEEKT
+2428 TVKTSET
-2437 EEAGTTK
+2437 EITDDGTK
-2444 VKIVV
+2444 VQVVV
-2449 DGYMYEYELEEIPVA
+2449 DGYMYEYELEEIPVK
-2464 GYEFEGTKTYKLAN
+2464 GYEFRGTKTYKLAN
-2478 GEDDPLGFVLEATN
+2478 GEDDPLGFVLKATN
-2492 TEKPENPG
+2492 TEKPEYPG
-2500 DHPNEEP
+2500 DHPKEEP

-2519 WEVLNNGAT
+2519 WQVLNNGAT

-2550 GNWSAVFKDLPT
+2550 GNWSAVFKDLPA

-2620 EHEHEDKNKKNPH
+2620 EHEHKDKNKKKPH

>member
-1 MNRKIRVIILTLV
+1 MILTMV
-14 LTVLM
+14 LTVLL

-38 TPTEENLESKNEG
+38 TPTIEENLESKNEG
-51 EEGASLVEEGKN
+51 EEGASSVEEGKN
-63 TDIDSNEAEAKEDA
+63 TDIDSNVANDDKETAKT
-77 GKTEST
+77 KTET
-83 EAEANKKTN
+83 PEANKTEN
-92 TEVSEPKANAD
+92 TEN
-103 APKAKEEEKTEANS
+103 APKAKQKEKKTQ
-117 DAKPDAK
+117 
-124 PAAKEAEKPVETPDV
+124 AKEAEKPAETPVETPDV
-139 KAADKTAAGNGP
+139 KPADKTAAGNGP

-161 AKAPEAQ
+161 AKAPEAV
-168 GKGTGEGEGTGNGED
+168 GELKAGEGNGED

-195 KDQIDKSADEE
+195 KDQINKESEDALSKKKAEIETEKDPNKK
-206 LKALQNQIDAAKK
+206 KALE
-219 AKDDKK
+219 
-225 AAELQKQYNEKYFK
+225 AEYNKMYFEAI
-239 TLEKSGAEKL
+239 EKSGAEKL
-249 DDGILDRFTDK
+249 DDAILDCFTDK
-260 YRTKEYYALK
+260 YRTKEYYTLK
-270 EEYEALKKKAEEGKI
+270 EEYEALKKKVEEGKI
-285 TEKEINAFNKKLGTF
+285 TQKEIDAFNKKLGTF

-326 LPENEVNTAEAK
+326 LPSIPVNNTKDAK
-338 KIFED
+338 DIFEN
-343 YKKAKAALEK
+343 YKNAKAALEK

-359 TDGKAADFNK
+359 TDGKSADFNK
-369 LLEDF
+369 LLDDF

-385 RKGKIQPYYT
+385 SKGEIQPYYT
-395 QNDTTE
+395 DHDTTE

-432 LVQVNKDKTEEFTFT
+432 LVQVNKDKTKEFTFT

-519 SNEKGAKDVKKTFLI
+519 SNEEGAKDVKKTFLI

-549 TKDKDHPQ
+549 TKDKEHPQ

-576 AFDFYTLLQKS
+576 AFDFYTLLKKS

-614 IPDYNGKFAEYIYQS
+614 IPDYNGKFAEYLYES
-629 GLKYTDLGG
+629 GLKYHKNVDGT
-638 GKYQLKLD
+638 YTLKLD
-646 TKPFTKN
+646 TKTFTSNSK
-653 PNFKVEDGK
+653 FKVEDGK
-662 LLYNGN
+662 LFYDKKELTN
-668 ELNNDNIKEALKNSI
+668 ENIKEALKNSI
-683 LEGKDGKKYIDA
+683 LEGKDSKKYIDA
-695 DGNEYKVVDKNILE
+695 DGNEYDVVDKNILE
-709 DKKSEYKVQD
+709 GSDYKVQD

-733 GTFAENKLKA
+733 GSFKDNKLTVGKL
-743 TDGTIYE
+743 TYE
-750 LRGNTLLSYKNA
+750 LRGNTLLSYKDA

-772 EGNVTDEKAAENVSE
+772 EGKGTDEKAAENVSE
-787 TYIGKQVIVKDGDK
+787 TYKGKQVIVKDGDK

-807 IVKDKI
+807 IVEDKI

-823 FNEQDKTE
+823 FNEQDKEE
-831 NQDKYST
+831 NKDKYYT
-838 ASTALIS
+838 ATTALIS
-845 TEGKKKVGSEGFT
+845 TEGKKQDLTYNPKDIVTDPNTG
-858 LSDDEIIAGETT
+858 IQRIKINGETYL
-870 IDGVTYKIVEEK
+870 IYKDK
-882 GETRLV
+882 DETRLV
-888 GKENTYKLVT
+888 GEKETYKLVT
-898 NAVFNKEGYILDG
+898 NAVFNEEDYILDG
-911 LTFKSG
+911 LTYKSG
-917 ITLIDK
+917 LTLIDK
-923 FGRPI
+923 LGRPI
-928 KNITVTKEEDKYK
+928 KDIKVTYDGTKKTYT
-941 FTKEGVTEAKTSGEG
+941 FTKEGVKEAKTSGEG

-970 NKNNVVVPKVGI
+970 NKNKVVVPEAGKT
-982 IYNSIKGKYYYDG
+982 YNSIKGKYYYNG
-995 KKFVKVEDKDVK
+995 KKFVEVEDKDVK
-1007 DGKYYTD
+1007 DGKYYTGLTTTD
-1014 LTTRKLIKKLIET
+1014 LTKKLIEA
-1027 YKKNEK
+1027 YKKSEK
-1033 EEVVIEN
+1033 EEVVIEKPVN
-1040 PEHRYFGGTDA
+1040 RYFGGTDA
-1051 NNYYKVDN
+1051 NKYYKVGEDI
-1059 KVYYKV
+1059 YYKV

-1073 VKADATSGAEILS
+1073 VKADATSNADIIS

-1127 AGKNE
+1127 AGKHE

-1137 AKVAAKYFEPKKD
+1137 AKVAAKYFEPQKD
-1150 EQGNEILVEKSIFKD
+1150 DQGNEILVEKSIFKD
-1165 ENKKEKE
+1165 ENKKETKF
-1172 ADYKEFS
+1172 KEFS

-1186 SDKGKS
+1186 SDKGNE
-1192 FFFKN
+1192 FFFKD
-1197 APDELKQKLD
+1197 APKELSDKLD
-1207 YHFFNIFFRDEDYRE
+1207 YHFFNIFFRDEDHRE
-1222 ERDNYV
+1222 ERDSYV
-1228 IELLKKDAS
+1228 IGLLEKEAK

-1253 KKKLENERDFI
+1253 KKKLENERDFL

-1274 NPDAEFKYDDNKLKA
+1274 NPDAEFKYDESTNKLRA
-1289 VYKKDGKEIE
+1289 VYTKDGKEIE

-1341 IIVNEEETKWEKSK
+1341 IIVNEEEAKWKDANEK
-1355 EAYEK
+1355 YQN
-1360 AKKDLADAE
+1360 AKKALEAAK
-1369 NDKTKTNVEIE
+1369 NDKTKTSKEIE
-1380 ALKQALKKAKFEGTN
+1380 ALKEALKAVNFEGTD

-1426 VLTSKEIIDA
+1426 VLTSKEIIEA
-1436 LNNKDQSKNIID
+1436 LKNTEKMKQINASDSSSGYYIYEKNEQDITKSKY
-1448 DDGNKIAEYI
+1448 YI
-1458 FRNNK
+1458 Q
-1463 HFIKKGEI
+1463 KGDTK
-1471 EFEVSRDEVKGQIK
+1471 FELTRDEVKGQIK
-1485 IKVLNAFYKKND
+1485 IKVLDAFYKKADQN
-1497 SYNKDNKDNNY
+1497 SKN

-1520 KMSEVD
+1520 KMKAVD
-1526 GKLNAL
+1526 EQLEKL
-1532 KDDSIDNFK
+1532 DSSNVD
-1541 STFKELLKVVHAE
+1541 TFKKTFDGLLKAVHTE
-1554 KTECYGIISNKLEE
+1554 DTECYGIINKKLNEIME
-1568 MMKEVEK
+1568 KVEK
-1575 LKEGNDE
+1575 LKVNDDE
-1582 TKVKA
+1582 TNVKA
-1587 ELERIKKQLQS
+1587 ELERIKKQLQE
-1598 DIPKLKLQYLDTSKK
+1598 DIPKLKLQYLDTSKG
-1613 TYNNDDMRFNAIRIA
+1613 TYKNDDMRFNAIRIA
-1628 LKPHLKIGGAMDE
+1628 LNPHLKIGGAMDE

-1665 GKALTNKDM
+1665 GKAITNKDM

-1682 LLNDDK
+1682 FLNDDTNK
-1688 YKDYLNNEELFREVM
+1688 MYKDYLNNEELFREVM
-1703 KKAYEKVNDMEK
+1703 KKAYEKVNAMEK
-1715 VYKEANHKDPELFK
+1715 AHKKANPEDQELFK
-1729 PLVTISDDKFSL
+1729 NLVTISDGTFSL
-1741 EKFDVTKGK
+1741 EKFTITKGK
-1750 DLDYKDLAVN
+1750 DLKYKDLAVN
-1760 GKESIKDSN
+1760 DKESIKDSN
-1769 GKTINPWYIGEGQ
+1769 GKTINPWYIGEG
-1782 KAESL
+1782 KDAKKLSE
-1787 DKRITEELKDTK
+1787 KVPGELKNSK

-1822 RAVYYNN
+1822 RAMYYNN
-1829 AIYKLDK
+1829 AIYKFDK

-1855 YSGIIGKCLEDADN
+1855 YSGIIGKCLEDAGN
-1869 KNIEKPYGDDKNFGI
+1869 KNTKKPYGDDKNFGSVE
-1884 AGKAKK
+1884 KTKK

-1905 ENPKVEK
+1905 ENPKVDK
-1912 KTEGKEEGKDKIDL
+1912 KTEGKDKIDL
-1926 SKEEGNKTVDFTIS
+1926 SKKEGNKTVDFTIS

-1953 ELALDPKNTEK
+1953 EQALDPKNTEK

-2003 EKALKANEA
+2003 EKALKANDA
-2012 NSSLDFAKFKN
+2012 NANLNFADFRNK
-2023 GIKYF
+2023 IKYF

-2036 LEDLKKTDKD
+2036 LEELGKTDKE
-2046 KAEVLEK
+2046 KAEVLKK
-2053 ALESKKVTGKQ
+2053 ALDSKKVTGKQ

-2084 TLKLKKVLADKKK
+2084 TLKLKNVLADKKK

-2109 YTNHAT
+2109 YTNHAS

-2145 LDKDGNPLKDE
+2145 LDKDGKPLKDE

-2205 FAKVKDDKG
+2205 FAKVNDDKG

-2236 VGDTPYSKEQ
+2236 VGNKPYSKEQ
-2246 LEEAIAKGET
+2246 LEEAIAKGKT
-2256 SLSKV
+2256 SLAKV
-2261 DKINIKGAYPDK
+2261 DKINIKGAYPDR

-2296 TYIGT
+2296 SYIGE
-2301 DGNEH
+2301 DGEKH

-2320 SKANEDIFAT
+2320 SKANEDMFAT
-2330 NTVKKSNTVT
+2330 NTVEKSNTVT

-2345 ERFIKLKKIFKDSE
+2345 ERFIKLKKIFEDSE

-2364 ENLPEVEFKLN
+2364 KNLPEVEFKLH

-2380 LDKDGNHEK
+2380 LDKDGKPVKDANGKEI
-2389 GAKREKVSLKDLGI
+2389 REKVNLKDLGV
-2403 EKDTLKLNE
+2403 EKDTLKLNK
-2412 ANNFFDAIYHL
+2412 ANDFFDAIYHL

-2428 TVKTSEEKT
+2428 TVKTSET
-2437 EEAGTTK
+2437 EITDDGTK
-2444 VKIVV
+2444 VQVVV
-2449 DGYMYEYELEEIPVA
+2449 DGYMYEYELEEIPVK
-2464 GYEFEGTKTYKLAN
+2464 GYEFRGTKTYKLAN
-2478 GEDDPLGFVLEATN
+2478 GEDDPLGFVLKATN
-2492 TEKPENPG
+2492 TEKPEYPG
-2500 DHPNEEP
+2500 DHPKEEP

-2519 WEVLNNGAT
+2519 WQVLNNGAT

-2550 GNWSAVFKDLPT
+2550 GNWSAVFKDLPA
-2562 KDKDGK
+2562 KDRDGK

-2607 KEIPPEEPKNPED
+2607 KEIPPEEPKD
-2620 EHEHEDKNKKNPH
+2620 EKPKDKKEPKKHKPN
-2633 DDEEERDRT
+2633 DEEERDRT

>member
-1 MNRKIRVIILTLV
+1 MDRKIRVMILTMV
-14 LTVLM
+14 LTVLL
-19 FGGTRLMAQNENN
+19 FGGTRLMAQDLSNKPSET
-32 SVDPQT
+32 QT
-38 TPTEENLESKNEG
+38 TPKDEGNLESNNEG
-51 EEGASLVEEGKN
+51 EKGASLVEEGKN
-63 TDIDSNEAEAKEDA
+63 TEIDSNEAEAKEVTE
-77 GKTEST
+77 KTETT
-83 EAEANKKTN
+83 EAEANKNAN
-92 TEVSEPKANAD
+92 TEVNETKSKED
-103 APKAKEEEKTEANS
+103 APKAKEEEKTEAN
-117 DAKPDAK
+117 ADAK
-124 PAAKEAEKPVETPDV
+124 PAAKEAEKANGETEV
-139 KAADKTAAGNGP
+139 KAVEKTAVGNGP
-151 EDGAKLQAAP
+151 EDGAKLQASP

-168 GKGTGEGEGTGNGED
+168 GTPAKEETKTGEGEGKGEKAKQEVNPD
-183 VDNGE
+183 KDKDLSDLKAQIE
-188 PTKPVVE
+188 KE
-195 KDQIDKSADEE
+195 KDPK
-206 LKALQNQIDAAKK
+206 KK
-219 AKDDKK
+219 AD
-225 AAELQKQYNEKYFK
+225 LQKEYNEKYLAK
-239 TLEKSGAEKL
+239 VEEAGADKL
-249 DDGILDRFTDK
+249 DKEVIKRFTDDE
-260 YRTKEYYALK
+260 RTKKFHEIQ
-270 EEYEALKKKAEEGKI
+270 EEYEALKKKAEEGKLTQDDI
-285 TEKEINAFNKKLGTF
+285 DTLNKLLGDF
-300 DPPRKLDDDEKSAL
+300 KPPRKLDEDEKSAL
-314 EKLGKAPNFTRD
+314 EKLGKAPNFTRG
-326 LPENEVNTAEAK
+326 LTSNPVNNTEEAK
-338 KIFED
+338 NIFEN

-353 VLDAEN
+353 VLDAEH
-359 TDGKAADFNK
+359 TDGKSADFNQ
-369 LLEDF
+369 LLADF

-385 RKGKIQPYYT
+385 SKGKIQPYYT
-395 QNDTTE
+395 DNVNGSTE

-407 DGSGKMPEELKQGT
+407 DGSGKMPEELTDGT

-432 LVQVNKDKTEEFTFT
+432 LVQVNKDKKDDFTFT
-447 ISAVGQKGVEISKE
+447 ISAVGQEGVEISKE

-467 FLNGEPVELVN
+467 FLNGKPVELVN
-478 KGDGTYT
+478 NGNGTYK
-485 FTTKAGTNFGVA
+485 FTTKAGENFGVA

-505 FRAAFHKGFTVTMS
+505 FRAAFHKGFTVTMTGTEGNE
-519 SNEKGAKDVKKTFLI
+519 SNTLSKTFLI

-614 IPDYNGKFAEYIYQS
+614 IPKYNEKFAEYIYQS
-629 GLKYTDLGG
+629 GLKYHKNDDGT
-638 GKYQLKLD
+638 YTLKLD
-646 TKPFTKN
+646 TKTFTKK
-653 PNFKVEDGK
+653 PDFEVKEGK
-662 LLYNGN
+662 LLYKKA
-668 ELNNDNIKEALKNSI
+668 ELNNENIKEALKNSI
-683 LEGKDGKKYIDA
+683 LEGKDSKKYIDA
-695 DGNEYKVVDKNILE
+695 DGKEHDVVDKNILE
-709 DKKSEYKVQD
+709 GFDYKVQD
-719 NKLYKKEDGNYKEL
+719 NKLYKKDNSGIYQEL
-733 GTFAENKLKA
+733 GTFEKNKLKA

-750 LRGNTLLSYKNA
+750 LRGNTLLSYTNA

-772 EGNVTDEKAAENVSE
+772 EGTGDEEKAAENVSE
-787 TYIGKQVIVKDGDK
+787 TYEGKQVIVKDNEGK

-823 FNEQDKTE
+823 FNEQDE
-831 NQDKYST
+831 AGST
-838 ASTALIS
+838 YTKAASALIS

-858 LSDDEIIAGETT
+858 LTEAEIAAGVKIIDD
-870 IDGVTYKIVEEK
+870 VTYKIVK
-882 GETRLV
+882 DKDETRLV
-888 GKENTYKLVT
+888 GEENTYKLVT

-911 LTFKSG
+911 LKFKSG
-917 ITLIDK
+917 LTLIDK
-923 FGRPI
+923 HGKPI
-928 KNITVTKEEDKYK
+928 KDITVTYDETKTTYTFIKKDKEVVKDTKTSDTTKLIVREDK
-941 FTKEGVTEAKTSGEG
+941 
-956 SNITISGDSKIYVD
+956 KIYVD
-970 NKNNVVVPKVGI
+970 NKNNILDTTGKTYTP
-982 IYNSIKGKYYYDG
+982 IKGKYYYDG
-995 KKFVKVEDKDVK
+995 TKFVGVEDKEVK
-1007 DGKYYTD
+1007 DGKHYTALTTTD
-1014 LTTRKLIKKLIET
+1014 LTKKLIET
-1027 YKKNEK
+1027 YKKTEK

-1040 PEHRYFGGTDA
+1040 PANRYFGGTDA
-1051 NNYYKVDN
+1051 KNYYEVEN
-1059 KVYYKV
+1059 EVYYKV

-1073 VKADATSGAEILS
+1073 VKADTTGEAEIIA

-1094 QTLGKGKELVTN
+1094 QTLGDGKELVTN

-1118 FKLMFPGFL
+1118 FKLKFPGFL
-1127 AGKNE
+1127 AGKHE

-1165 ENKKEKE
+1165 QDKKE
-1172 ADYKEFS
+1172 ADYKVFS

-1186 SDKGKS
+1186 SDKGNG

-1197 APDELKQKLD
+1197 APKELSDKLD
-1207 YHFFNIFFRDEDYRE
+1207 YHFFNIFFRDEDNRE
-1222 ERDNYV
+1222 ERDKYV
-1228 IELLKKDAS
+1228 IDLLKNEKDKKYTDSHLKDLKEKADKETNS
-1237 GDYKD
+1237 D
-1242 EKLKEVKDETE
+1242 EKSKKLEEI
-1253 KKKLENERDFI
+1253 KKLENERDFL

-1274 NPDAEFKYDDNKLKA
+1274 NSEAEFKYDGGKLRA
-1289 VYKKDGKEIE
+1289 AYKKDGKEIE

-1320 DGDAEI
+1320 DGDSEI

-1341 IIVNEEETKWEKSK
+1341 IIVNEEEAEWKAANEK
-1355 EAYEK
+1355 YQN
-1360 AKKDLADAE
+1360 AKKALEAAK
-1369 NDKTKTNVEIE
+1369 NDNTKTNAEIE
-1380 ALKQALKKAKFEGTN
+1380 ALKQALEDAKFEGTA
-1395 QYFYIDKIKDIR
+1395 QYFYIDQIKDIR

-1426 VLTSKEIIDA
+1426 CITSYEILKA
-1436 LNNKDQSKNIID
+1436 LENDSTTEVDINDKDNANKKLASAVVKN
-1448 DDGNKIAEYI
+1448 GKKYL
-1458 FRNNK
+1458 
-1463 HFIKKGEI
+1463 IKDKI
-1471 EFEVSRDEVKGQIK
+1471 EFEVSRDKVKGQIK
-1485 IKVLNAFYKKND
+1485 IKVLNAFYKKAEQN
-1497 SYNKDNKDNNY
+1497 SEN

-1520 KMSEVD
+1520 KMKEVD
-1526 GKLNAL
+1526 SKLNAL
-1532 KDDSIDNFK
+1532 KDDSIENFK
-1541 STFKELLKVVHAE
+1541 STFKELLKEVHAE
-1554 KTECYGIISNKLEE
+1554 DTECYGIINKKLDEI
-1568 MMKEVEK
+1568 MKEVEK

-1587 ELERIKKQLQS
+1587 ELERIKKQLKE
-1598 DIPKLKLQYLDTSKK
+1598 DIPKLKLQYLDTSKGNYK
-1613 TYNNDDMRFNAIRIA
+1613 NDDMRFNAIRIA

-1674 YVKAEVEK
+1674 YVKEAIEEFLK
-1682 LLNDDK
+1682 SNEQ
-1688 YKDYLNNEELFREVM
+1688 YKDYLGNEEKFRKVM
-1703 KKAYEKVNDMEK
+1703 QEAYKKVNDKIDAQNESEK
-1715 VYKEANHKDPELFK
+1715 ITIKY
-1729 PLVTISDDKFSL
+1729 LVTISDGTFSL
-1741 EKFDVTKGK
+1741 EKFIVTKGK

-1760 GKESIKDSN
+1760 GEESIKDSN
-1769 GKTINPWYIGEGQ
+1769 GDPINQWYIGEGKEAKKLSEKVPADLQ
-1782 KAESL
+1782 N
-1787 DKRITEELKDTK
+1787 TK
-1799 EYKEAEESSI
+1799 EYKEAEKSSI

-1822 RAVYYNN
+1822 RSMYFNN

-1855 YSGIIGKCLEDADN
+1855 YSGILGKCLEDAGN
-1869 KNIEKPYGDDKNFGI
+1869 KNTDKPYGDEKNFGS
-1884 AGKAKK
+1884 AGKTKK
-1890 GFELTYTPTKKEPDK
+1890 GFELTYTPSKKKPDK
-1905 ENPKVEK
+1905 ENPKVDK
-1912 KTEGKEEGKDKIDL
+1912 KTEGKDKIDL
-1926 SKEEGNKTVDFTIS
+1926 SEKEGNKTVDFTIS
-1940 VTVDKKNLDQKKY
+1940 VTVDKKNLDQKRY
-1953 ELALDPKNTEK
+1953 EKALDPKNTEE
-1964 INESDY
+1964 INVSDY
-1970 QNKFYIYKNAL
+1970 RNKFYIYKNAL
-1981 IMDILPDVFKLTAE
+1981 IMDILPDVFKLTDK

-2003 EKALKANEA
+2003 EKALKANNA
-2012 NSSLDFAKFKN
+2012 NASLNFTEFKN

-2053 ALESKKVTGKQ
+2053 ALNSKKVSGKQ

-2084 TLKLKKVLADKKK
+2084 TLKLKNVLADKKK

-2109 YTNHAT
+2109 YTNHAS

-2205 FAKVKDDKG
+2205 FAKVKDEKG

-2236 VGDTPYSKEQ
+2236 VGNKPYSKEA
-2246 LEEAIAKGET
+2246 LEDAIAKGET
-2256 SLSKV
+2256 SLAKV

-2282 MIPEFDAKVEDGKV
+2282 MIPEFDAKVENGKV
-2296 TYIGT
+2296 SYIGT
-2301 DGNEH
+2301 DGKEH

-2320 SKANEDIFAT
+2320 NKADEDMFAT
-2330 NTVKKSNTVT
+2330 NTVDGSNTVT

-2345 ERFIKLKKIFKDSE
+2345 ERFIKLKKIFKDAE

-2380 LDKDGNHEK
+2380 LGEDGKPVEGAEK
-2389 GAKREKVSLKDLGI
+2389 EKVNLKDIGI
-2403 EKDTLKLNE
+2403 EKDTLKLNK

-2428 TVKTSEEKT
+2428 TIKTSEDKT
-2437 EEAGTTK
+2437 EEDGVTK
-2444 VKIVV
+2444 VKVVV

-2492 TEKPENPG
+2492 TEKPEYPG
-2500 DHPNEEP
+2500 DHPKEEP

-2519 WEVLNNGAT
+2519 WEVLNNGST

-2541 TDKFLTLGD
+2541 TDKFLTLGN
-2550 GNWSAVFKDLPT
+2550 GNWSAVFKDLPA

-2607 KEIPPEEPKNPED
+2607 KEIPPEEPKD
-2620 EHEHEDKNKKNPH
+2620 EKPKDKKEPKKHKPN
-2633 DDEEERDRT
+2633 DEEGRDRT

>member
-1 MNRKIRVIILTLV
+1 MILTMV
-14 LTVLM
+14 LTVLL

-32 SVDPQT
+32 VVDPQT

-63 TDIDSNEAEAKEDA
+63 TDIDSNEAEAKGDA

-92 TEVSEPKANAD
+92 TEVSEPKANED
-103 APKAKEEEKTEANS
+103 APKAKEEEKTEAN
-117 DAKPDAK
+117 ADAK
-124 PAAKEAEKPVETPDV
+124 PAAKEAEKLVETPDV
-139 KAADKTAAGNGP
+139 KAAEKTAVGNGP
-151 EDGAKLQAAP
+151 EDGAKLEAAP

-168 GKGTGEGEGTGNGED
+168 GEGNGEEL
-183 VDNGE
+183 DNGE

-195 KDQIDKSADEE
+195 KDQINKDSEE
-206 LKALQNQIDAAKK
+206 ALSKKKAEIEAEKDPKKKKALE
-219 AKDDKK
+219 
-225 AAELQKQYNEKYFK
+225 AEYNKMYFEA
-239 TLEKSGAEKL
+239 LEKSGAEKL
-249 DDGILDRFTDK
+249 DDAILDRFTDK
-260 YRTKEYYALK
+260 YRTKEYYTLK
-270 EEYEALKKKAEEGKI
+270 EEYEALKKKVEEGKI
-285 TEKEINAFNKKLGTF
+285 TQKEIDAFNKKLGTF

-326 LPENEVNTAEAK
+326 LPSNPVNNTKEAK
-338 KIFED
+338 DIFEN

-353 VLDAEN
+353 VLDAEK
-359 TDGKAADFNK
+359 TDGKAANFSE
-369 LLEDF
+369 LLDDF
-374 NKAKNALDNAL
+374 NKAQEALNNALD
-385 RKGKIQPYYT
+385 KGKIQPNYT
-395 QNDTTE
+395 KNDSTE

-407 DGSGKMPEELKQGT
+407 DGSGKMPEELKEGT

-432 LVQVNKDKTEEFTFT
+432 LVQVNKDKTKDFTFT
-447 ISAVGQKGVEISKE
+447 IKAVGQKGVEISKE

-467 FLNGEPVELVN
+467 FLNGKPVELVN
-478 KGDGTYT
+478 KGDGIYT

-519 SNEKGAKDVKKTFLI
+519 TDETGVDPVTKTFLI

-549 TKDKDHPQ
+549 TKDKNHPQ

-614 IPDYNGKFAEYIYQS
+614 IPKYNKKFAEYIYQS
-629 GLKYTDLGG
+629 GLKYHKNDDGT
-638 GKYQLKLD
+638 YTLKLD
-646 TKPFTKN
+646 TKTFTKN
-653 PNFKVEDGK
+653 PDFEVKEGK
-662 LLYNGN
+662 LLYKKV
-668 ELNNDNIKEALKNSI
+668 ELNNDNIKTALKNSI
-683 LEGKDGKKYIDA
+683 LEGKDSKKYIDA
-695 DGNEYKVVDKNILE
+695 DGIEHDVVDKNILE
-709 DKKSEYKVQD
+709 DKNSKYKVQD
-719 NKLYKKEDGNYKEL
+719 NKLYKKEDGKYKEL
-733 GTFAENKLKA
+733 GSFKDNKL
-743 TDGTIYE
+743 TVDDLTYE
-750 LRGNTLLSYKNA
+750 LRGNTLLSYKDA

-772 EGNVTDEKAAENVSE
+772 EGSGTDKKAAENISQ
-787 TYIGKQVIVKDGDK
+787 TYEGNQVTVKDGNGN

-807 IVKDKI
+807 IVQDKI
-813 FKTEGDKEYY
+813 FKTDGDKEYY
-823 FNEQDKTE
+823 FNEQDKEE
-831 NQDKYST
+831 NKDKYST
-838 ASTALIS
+838 ATTALIS
-845 TEGKKKVGSEGFT
+845 TEGKKQDLAYDPENIVTDSATGIK
-858 LSDDEIIAGETT
+858 T
-870 IDGVTYKIVEEK
+870 ITINGVTYTIVEEK

-898 NAVFNKEGYILDG
+898 NAVFNENDYILDG

-917 ITLIDK
+917 LTLIDK

-928 KNITVTKEEDKYK
+928 KDITVTKVGDKYQFK
-941 FTKEGVTEAKTSGEG
+941 KKDVEKAKTSDKNNLIVSED
-956 SNITISGDSKIYVD
+956 NKKIYVD
-970 NKNNVVVPKVGI
+970 NKNKVVVPETGKT
-982 IYNSIKGKYYYDG
+982 YNPIKGKYYYDG
-995 KKFVKVEDKDVK
+995 KKFVSVDDDKVK
-1007 DGKYYTD
+1007 DGKFYTN
-1014 LTTRKLIKKLIET
+1014 LTTTDLIKKLIET
-1027 YKKNEK
+1027 YKKDEK
-1033 EEVVIEN
+1033 EEVVIKN
-1040 PEHRYFGGTDA
+1040 PAHRYFGGTDYK
-1051 NNYYKVDN
+1051 NYYTVKD

-1094 QTLGKGKELVTN
+1094 QTLDEGKELVTN

-1127 AGKNE
+1127 AGKHE

-1137 AKVAAKYFEPKKD
+1137 AKVAAKYFEPQKD
-1150 EQGNEILVEKSIFKD
+1150 KQGNEILVEKSIFKD

-1197 APDELKQKLD
+1197 APSELSKKLD
-1207 YHFFNIFFRDEDYRE
+1207 YHFFNIFFRDEEYRE

-1228 IELLKKDAS
+1228 IDLLKKEAS
-1237 GDYKD
+1237 GDYSD
-1242 EKLKEVKDETE
+1242 EEIKKAKNESE
-1253 KKKLENERDFI
+1253 KKKLENERDFL

-1274 NPDAEFKYDDNKLKA
+1274 NPDATFEYDDNKLRA
-1289 VYKKDGKEIE
+1289 VYTKDGKKIE

-1326 VIEDHSMDNRLVYDE
+1326 VIEDHSLDNRLVYDE
-1341 IIVNEEETKWEKSK
+1341 IIVNDTEAKWKAAN
-1355 EAYEK
+1355 EAYEN
-1360 AKKDLADAE
+1360 AKKDLATAE
-1369 NDKTKTNVEIE
+1369 AN
-1380 ALKQALKKAKFEGTN
+1380 LKKAKEAKNPNETEIAQLEKAIEDAKEALKAVKFEGTD
-1395 QYFYIDKIKDIR
+1395 QYFYIDQIKDIR

-1417 RFIPLGKDF
+1417 RFIPLGDNFK
-1426 VLTSKEIIDA
+1426 LTGEQIIKELGDEDEA
-1436 LNNKDQSKNIID
+1436 T
-1448 DDGNKIAEYI
+1448 
-1458 FRNNK
+1458 
-1463 HFIKKGEI
+1463 IKKGDI
-1471 EFEVSRDEVKGQIK
+1471 EFKITRDKVKGQIK
-1485 IKVLNAFYKKND
+1485 IKVLNAFYKKADPN
-1497 SYNKDNKDNNY
+1497 SEN

-1520 KMSEVD
+1520 KMKAVD
-1526 GKLNAL
+1526 KKLEGLNA
-1532 KDDSIDNFK
+1532 DSINDFK
-1541 STFKELLKVVHAE
+1541 STFKALLNEVHA
-1554 KTECYGIISNKLEE
+1554 KDTECYGIINKKLDEIMEEVKKPEGEGNNQEAVNARLEE
-1568 MMKEVEK
+1568 
-1575 LKEGNDE
+1575 
-1582 TKVKA
+1582 
-1587 ELERIKKQLQS
+1587 IKKQLQR
-1598 DIPKLKLQYLDTSKK
+1598 DIPKLKLQYLDSKK
-1613 TYNNDDMRFNAIRIA
+1613 GDYKNDDMRFNAIRIA

-1674 YVKAEVEK
+1674 YVKAAVEEV
-1682 LLNDDK
+1682 LNDDTNKK

-1703 KKAYEKVNDMEK
+1703 EKAYKKVNDLINSQNESEK
-1715 VYKEANHKDPELFK
+1715 ITIKD
-1729 PLVTISDDKFSL
+1729 LVTISDGKFSL
-1741 EKFDVTKGK
+1741 EKFAVTKGK
-1750 DLDYKDLAVN
+1750 DLDYKDLAIN

-1769 GKTINPWYIGEGQ
+1769 GDPINPWFIGEGKEAKKLSEKVTGDLQ
-1782 KAESL
+1782 N
-1787 DKRITEELKDTK
+1787 TK

-1855 YSGIIGKCLEDADN
+1855 YSGIIGKCLEDAGNSKTD
-1869 KNIEKPYGDDKNFGI
+1869 KPYGDDKNFGS
-1884 AGKAKK
+1884 AGKTKK

-1905 ENPKVEK
+1905 ENPKVDK
-1912 KTEGKEEGKDKIDL
+1912 KTEGKDKIDL

-1970 QNKFYIYKNAL
+1970 RNKFYIYKNAL
-1981 IMDILPDVFKLTAE
+1981 IMDILPDVFKLTNE
-1995 SSIEMTID
+1995 SSIEMSID
-2003 EKALKANEA
+2003 EKALKANNA
-2012 NSSLDFAKFKN
+2012 NASLNFTEFKN

-2036 LEDLKKTDKD
+2036 LEELSKSSKKEDQE
-2046 KAEVLEK
+2046 KAEVLKK
-2053 ALESKKVTGKQ
+2053 ALDSKKVTGKQ

-2103 GVIGTI
+2103 GVFGTI
-2109 YTNHAT
+2109 YTNHAS

-2145 LDKDGNPLKDE
+2145 LDKDGNELKDE

-2196 DSEWNLDDI
+2196 DSEWNLNDI
-2205 FAKVKDDKG
+2205 FAKAKG
-2214 HSLRPVLRDYLDV
+2214 EEGHGLRPVLRDYLDV

-2236 VGDTPYSKEQ
+2236 VGNKIYSKEL
-2246 LEEAIAKGET
+2246 LEDAIAKGET
-2256 SLSKV
+2256 SLAKV

-2282 MIPEFDAKVEDGKV
+2282 MIPEFDAKVENGKV
-2296 TYIGT
+2296 SYIGT
-2301 DGNEH
+2301 DGKEH

-2330 NTVKKSNTVT
+2330 NTVEKSNTVT

-2345 ERFIKLKKIFKDSE
+2345 ERFIKLKKIFEDSE

-2364 ENLPEVEFKLN
+2364 KNLPEVEFKLH

-2380 LDKDGNHEK
+2380 LDKDGKPVEGAEK
-2389 GAKREKVSLKDLGI
+2389 EKVNLKDLGV

-2428 TVKTSEEKT
+2428 TVKTSET
-2437 EEAGTTK
+2437 EITEDGTK
-2444 VKIVV
+2444 VQVVV
-2449 DGYMYEYELEEIPVA
+2449 DGYMYEYELEEIPVK
-2464 GYEFEGTKTYKLAN
+2464 GYEFKGTKTYKLSN
-2478 GEDDPLGFVLEATN
+2478 GEDDPLGFVLKATN
-2492 TEKPENPG
+2492 TEKPEIPPEYPK
-2500 DHPNEEP
+2500 DHPKN
-2507 KEVKVTI
+2507 VKVKIT
-2514 RVNKV
+2514 VNKV
-2519 WEVLNNGAT
+2519 WKVLKGGET
-2528 PSIKVQLYANGEP
+2528 PSIQVELYANGEA
-2541 TDKFLTLGD
+2541 TGKIITLGAD
-2550 GNWSAVFKDLPT
+2550 GSWSASFEDLPS
-2562 KDKDGK
+2562 KDANGK
-2568 DIVYTVVE
+2568 EIIYTVR
-2576 VGETNHVTEIGE
+2576 EIGE
-2588 RKFEVS
+2588 SNELTKIDDRTFEVI
-2594 YSIGE
+2594 YTGNLK
-2599 DGSITITN
+2599 DGFTIIN
-2607 KEIPPEEPKNPED
+2607 KEIPPDDEKPKDKKEPKKHKPN
-2620 EHEHEDKNKKNPH
+2620 
-2633 DDEEERDRT
+2633 DEEGRDRT

>member
-1 MNRKIRVIILTLV
+1 MV

-19 FGGTRLMAQNENN
+19 FGGTRLMAQDENN
-32 SVDPQT
+32 AVDPQT
-38 TPTEENLESKNEG
+38 TPTIEENLESKNEG
-51 EEGASLVEEGKN
+51 EEGASSVDTDKN
-63 TDIDSNEAEAKEDA
+63 TNIDSNVANDDKETAKT
-77 GKTEST
+77 KTET
-83 EAEANKKTN
+83 PEANKTEN
-92 TEVSEPKANAD
+92 TEN
-103 APKAKEEEKTEANS
+103 APKAKQKEKKTEANA

-124 PAAKEAEKPVETPDV
+124 EAEKPAETPVETPDV
-139 KAADKTAAGNGP
+139 KPADKTAAGNGP

-161 AKAPEAQ
+161 AKAPEAV
-168 GKGTGEGEGTGNGED
+168 GELKAGEGNGED

-195 KDQIDKSADEE
+195 KDQINKESEDALSKKKAEIETEKDPNKK
-206 LKALQNQIDAAKK
+206 KALE
-219 AKDDKK
+219 
-225 AAELQKQYNEKYFK
+225 AEYNKMYFEAI
-239 TLEKSGAEKL
+239 EKSGAEKL
-249 DDGILDRFTDK
+249 DDAILDRFTDK
-260 YRTKEYYALK
+260 YRTKEYYTLK
-270 EEYEALKKKAEEGKI
+270 EEYEALKKKVEEGKI
-285 TEKEINAFNKKLGTF
+285 TQKEIDAFNKKLGTF

-326 LPENEVNTAEAK
+326 LPSIPVNNTKDAK
-338 KIFED
+338 DIFEN
-343 YKKAKAALEK
+343 YKNAKAALEK

-359 TDGKAADFNK
+359 TDGKSADFNK
-369 LLEDF
+369 LLDDF

-385 RKGKIQPYYT
+385 SKGEIQPYYT
-395 QNDTTE
+395 DHDTTE

-432 LVQVNKDKTEEFTFT
+432 LVQVNKDKTKEFTFT

-519 SNEKGAKDVKKTFLI
+519 SNEEGAKDVKKTFLI

-549 TKDKDHPQ
+549 TKDKEHPQ

-576 AFDFYTLLQKS
+576 AFDFYTLLKKS

-614 IPDYNGKFAEYIYQS
+614 IPDYNGKFAEYLYES
-629 GLKYTDLGG
+629 GLKYHKNVDGT
-638 GKYQLKLD
+638 YTLKLD
-646 TKPFTKN
+646 TKTFTSNSK
-653 PNFKVEDGK
+653 FKVEDGK
-662 LLYNGN
+662 LFYDKKELTN
-668 ELNNDNIKEALKNSI
+668 ENIKEALKNSI
-683 LEGKDGKKYIDA
+683 LEGKDSKKYIDA
-695 DGNEYKVVDKNILE
+695 DGNEYDVVDKNILE
-709 DKKSEYKVQD
+709 GSDYKVQD

-733 GTFAENKLKA
+733 GSFKDNKLTVGKL
-743 TDGTIYE
+743 TYE
-750 LRGNTLLSYKNA
+750 LRGNTLLSYKDA

-772 EGNVTDEKAAENVSE
+772 EGKGTDEKAAENVSE
-787 TYIGKQVIVKDGDK
+787 TYKGKQVIVKDGDK

-807 IVKDKI
+807 IVEDKI

-823 FNEQDKTE
+823 FNEQDKEE
-831 NQDKYST
+831 NKDKYYT
-838 ASTALIS
+838 ATTALIS
-845 TEGKKKVGSEGFT
+845 TEGKKQDLTYNPKDIVTDPNTG
-858 LSDDEIIAGETT
+858 IQRIKINGETYL
-870 IDGVTYKIVEEK
+870 IYKDK
-882 GETRLV
+882 DETRLV
-888 GKENTYKLVT
+888 GEKETYKLVT
-898 NAVFNKEGYILDG
+898 NAVFNEEDYILDG
-911 LTFKSG
+911 LTYKSG
-917 ITLIDK
+917 LTLIDK
-923 FGRPI
+923 LGRPI
-928 KNITVTKEEDKYK
+928 KDIKVTYDGTKKTYT
-941 FTKEGVTEAKTSGEG
+941 FTKEGVKEAKTSGEG

-970 NKNNVVVPKVGI
+970 NKNKVVVPEAGKT
-982 IYNSIKGKYYYDG
+982 YNSIKGKYYYNG
-995 KKFVKVEDKDVK
+995 KKFVEVEDKDVK
-1007 DGKYYTD
+1007 DGKYYTGLTTTD
-1014 LTTRKLIKKLIET
+1014 LTKKLIEA
-1027 YKKNEK
+1027 YKKSEK
-1033 EEVVIEN
+1033 EEVVIEKPVN
-1040 PEHRYFGGTDA
+1040 RYFGGTDA
-1051 NNYYKVDN
+1051 NKYYKVGEDI
-1059 KVYYKV
+1059 YYKV

-1073 VKADATSGAEILS
+1073 VKADATSNADIIS

-1127 AGKNE
+1127 AGKHE

-1137 AKVAAKYFEPKKD
+1137 AKVAAKYFEPQKD
-1150 EQGNEILVEKSIFKD
+1150 DQGNEILVEKSIFKD
-1165 ENKKEKE
+1165 ENKKETKF
-1172 ADYKEFS
+1172 KEFS

-1186 SDKGKS
+1186 SDKGNE
-1192 FFFKN
+1192 FFFKD
-1197 APDELKQKLD
+1197 APKELSDKLD
-1207 YHFFNIFFRDEDYRE
+1207 YHFFNIFFRDEDHRE
-1222 ERDNYV
+1222 ERDSYV
-1228 IELLKKDAS
+1228 IGLLEKEAK

-1253 KKKLENERDFI
+1253 KKKLENERDFL

-1274 NPDAEFKYDDNKLKA
+1274 NPDAEFKYDESTNKLRA
-1289 VYKKDGKEIE
+1289 VYTKDGKEIE

-1341 IIVNEEETKWEKSK
+1341 IIVNEEEAKWKDANEK
-1355 EAYEK
+1355 YQN
-1360 AKKDLADAE
+1360 AKKALEAAK
-1369 NDKTKTNVEIE
+1369 NDKTKTSKEIE
-1380 ALKQALKKAKFEGTN
+1380 ALKEALKAVNFEGTD

-1426 VLTSKEIIDA
+1426 VLTSKEIIEA
-1436 LNNKDQSKNIID
+1436 LKNTEKMKQINASDSSSGYYIYEKNEQDITKSKY
-1448 DDGNKIAEYI
+1448 YI
-1458 FRNNK
+1458 Q
-1463 HFIKKGEI
+1463 KGDTK
-1471 EFEVSRDEVKGQIK
+1471 FELTRDEVKGQIK
-1485 IKVLNAFYKKND
+1485 IKVLDAFYKKADQN
-1497 SYNKDNKDNNY
+1497 SKN

-1520 KMSEVD
+1520 KMKAVD
-1526 GKLNAL
+1526 EQLEKL
-1532 KDDSIDNFK
+1532 DSSNVD
-1541 STFKELLKVVHAE
+1541 TFKKTFDGLLKAVHTE
-1554 KTECYGIISNKLEE
+1554 DTECYGIINKKLNEIME
-1568 MMKEVEK
+1568 KVEK
-1575 LKEGNDE
+1575 LKVNDDE
-1582 TKVKA
+1582 TNVKA
-1587 ELERIKKQLQS
+1587 ELERIKKQLQE
-1598 DIPKLKLQYLDTSKK
+1598 DIPKLKLQYLDTSKG
-1613 TYNNDDMRFNAIRIA
+1613 TYKNDDMRFNAIRIA
-1628 LKPHLKIGGAMDE
+1628 LNPHLKIGGAMDE

-1665 GKALTNKDM
+1665 GKAITNKDM

-1682 LLNDDK
+1682 FLNDDTNK
-1688 YKDYLNNEELFREVM
+1688 MYKDYLNNEELFREVM
-1703 KKAYEKVNDMEK
+1703 KKAYEKVNAMEK
-1715 VYKEANHKDPELFK
+1715 AHKKANPEDQELFK
-1729 PLVTISDDKFSL
+1729 NLVTISDGTFSL
-1741 EKFDVTKGK
+1741 EKFTITKGK
-1750 DLDYKDLAVN
+1750 DLKYKDLAVN
-1760 GKESIKDSN
+1760 DKESIKDSN
-1769 GKTINPWYIGEGQ
+1769 GKTINPWYIGEG
-1782 KAESL
+1782 KDAKKLSE
-1787 DKRITEELKDTK
+1787 KVPGELKNSK

-1822 RAVYYNN
+1822 RAMYYNN
-1829 AIYKLDK
+1829 AIYKFDK

-1855 YSGIIGKCLEDADN
+1855 YSGIIGKCLEDAGN
-1869 KNIEKPYGDDKNFGI
+1869 KNTKKPYGDDKNFGSVE
-1884 AGKAKK
+1884 KTKK

-1905 ENPKVEK
+1905 ENPKVDK
-1912 KTEGKEEGKDKIDL
+1912 KTEGKDKIDL
-1926 SKEEGNKTVDFTIS
+1926 SKKEGNKTVDFTIS

-1953 ELALDPKNTEK
+1953 EQALDPKNTEK

-2003 EKALKANEA
+2003 EKALKANDA
-2012 NSSLDFAKFKN
+2012 NANLNFADFRNK
-2023 GIKYF
+2023 IKYF

-2036 LEDLKKTDKD
+2036 LEELGKTDKE
-2046 KAEVLEK
+2046 KAEVLKK
-2053 ALESKKVTGKQ
+2053 ALDSKKVTGKQ

-2084 TLKLKKVLADKKK
+2084 TLKLKNVLADKKK

-2109 YTNHAT
+2109 YTNHAS

-2145 LDKDGNPLKDE
+2145 LDKDGKPLKDE

-2205 FAKVKDDKG
+2205 FAKVNDDKG

-2236 VGDTPYSKEQ
+2236 VGNKPYSKEQ
-2246 LEEAIAKGET
+2246 LEEAIAKGKT
-2256 SLSKV
+2256 SLAKV
-2261 DKINIKGAYPDK
+2261 DKINIKGAYPDR

-2296 TYIGT
+2296 SYIGE
-2301 DGNEH
+2301 DGEKH

-2320 SKANEDIFAT
+2320 SKANEDMFAT
-2330 NTVKKSNTVT
+2330 NTVEKSNTVT

-2345 ERFIKLKKIFKDSE
+2345 ERFIKLKKIFEDSE

-2364 ENLPEVEFKLN
+2364 KNLPEVEFKLH

-2380 LDKDGNHEK
+2380 LDKDGKPVKDANGKEI
-2389 GAKREKVSLKDLGI
+2389 REKVNLKDLGV
-2403 EKDTLKLNE
+2403 EKDTLKLNK
-2412 ANNFFDAIYHL
+2412 ANDFFDAIYHL

-2428 TVKTSEEKT
+2428 TVKTSET
-2437 EEAGTTK
+2437 EITDDGTK
-2444 VKIVV
+2444 VQVVV
-2449 DGYMYEYELEEIPVA
+2449 DGYMYEYELEEIPVK
-2464 GYEFEGTKTYKLAN
+2464 GYEFRGTKTYKLAN
-2478 GEDDPLGFVLEATN
+2478 GEDDPLGFVLKATN
-2492 TEKPENPG
+2492 TEKPEYPG
-2500 DHPNEEP
+2500 DHPKEEP

-2519 WEVLNNGAT
+2519 WQVLNNGAT

-2550 GNWSAVFKDLPT
+2550 GNWSAVFKDLPA
-2562 KDKDGK
+2562 KDRDGK

-2607 KEIPPEEPKNPED
+2607 KEIPPEEPKD
-2620 EHEHEDKNKKNPH
+2620 EKPKDKKEPKKHKPN
-2633 DDEEERDRT
+2633 DEEERDRT

>member
-1 MNRKIRVIILTLV
+1 MILTMV
-14 LTVLM
+14 LTVLL
-19 FGGTRLMAQNENN
+19 FGGTRLMAQDLSNKPSET
-32 SVDPQT
+32 QT
-38 TPTEENLESKNEG
+38 TPEEENLESKNEG
-51 EEGASLVEEGKN
+51 EKGASLVEEGKN
-63 TDIDSNEAEAKEDA
+63 TDIDSNVANDDKETAKT
-77 GKTEST
+77 KTETS
-83 EAEANKKTN
+83 EANKTEN
-92 TEVSEPKANAD
+92 TEN
-103 APKAKEEEKTEANS
+103 APKAKQKEKKTQ
-117 DAKPDAK
+117 
-124 PAAKEAEKPVETPDV
+124 AKEAEKPAETPDV
-139 KAADKTAAGNGP
+139 KAAEKTAVGNGP
-151 EDGAKLQAAP
+151 EDGAKLEAAP

-168 GKGTGEGEGTGNGED
+168 GEGNGEEL
-183 VDNGE
+183 DNGE

-195 KDQIDKSADEE
+195 KDQINKDSEE
-206 LKALQNQIDAAKK
+206 ALSKKKAEIEAEKDPKKKKALE
-219 AKDDKK
+219 
-225 AAELQKQYNEKYFK
+225 AEYNKMYFEA
-239 TLEKSGAEKL
+239 LEKSGAEKL
-249 DDGILDRFTDK
+249 DDAILDRFTDK
-260 YRTKEYYALK
+260 YRTKEYYAIK
-270 EEYEALKKKAEEGKI
+270 EEYETLKKKAEEGKI
-285 TEKEINAFNKKLGTF
+285 TQKEIDAFNKKLGSF
-300 DPPRKLDDDEKSAL
+300 DPPRKLEDDEKAAL
-314 EKLGKAPNFTRD
+314 EKLGKAPNFTRP
-326 LPENEVNTAEAK
+326 LPENDVNNKEEAK
-338 KIFED
+338 KIFEN
-343 YKKAKAALEK
+343 YKKAKAALEA

-359 TDGKAADFNK
+359 TDGKADNFNQ

-374 NKAKNALDNAL
+374 NKAQEALNNALEKN
-385 RKGKIQPYYT
+385 KIQPYYT
-395 QNDTTE
+395 DNESTE

-407 DGSGKMPEELKQGT
+407 DGSGKMPKELKENT

-432 LVQVNKDKTEEFTFT
+432 LVQVNKDKKEKFTFT
-447 ISAVGQKGVEISKE
+447 ISAVGQEGVEISKE

-467 FLNGEPVELVN
+467 FLNGKPVELVN
-478 KGDGTYT
+478 NGNGTYT
-485 FTTKAGTNFGVA
+485 FTTKAGENFGVA

-519 SNEKGAKDVKKTFLI
+519 TDEDGVNPVKKTFLI

-549 TKDKDHPQ
+549 TKDKNHPQ
-557 ENVDAGP
+557 ENIDAGS
-564 TDNGIVKEDTKE
+564 TDKGIVKEDTDK

-614 IPDYNGKFAEYIYQS
+614 IPKYDEKFAEYIYQS
-629 GLKYTDLGG
+629 GLKYTDLGE

-646 TKPFTKN
+646 TKTFTKN
-653 PNFKVEDGK
+653 PNFIVKNGK

-668 ELNNDNIKEALKNSI
+668 ELNNDNIRTALKNSI
-683 LEGKDGKKYIDA
+683 LEGKDGKKYID
-695 DGNEYKVVDKNILE
+695 DQGNEYDVVDKNILE
-709 DKKSEYKVQD
+709 RDKYKVQD
-719 NKLYKKEDGNYKEL
+719 NKLYKKDNSDVYQEL
-733 GTFAENKLKA
+733 GTFADNKLKA

-750 LRGNTLLSYKNA
+750 LRGNTLLSYKDA

-772 EGNVTDEKAAENVSE
+772 EGSGDEKKAAENVSE
-787 TYIGKQVIVKDGDK
+787 TYEGKQVTVKDK
-801 ESYGGT
+801 EGKVSYGGT
-807 IVKDKI
+807 IVEDKI
-813 FKTEGDKEYY
+813 FKTDGDKEYY
-823 FNEQDKTE
+823 FNEQDKKE
-831 NQDKYST
+831 NEGKYST
-838 ASTALIS
+838 ATTALIS
-845 TEGKKKVGSEGFT
+845 TEGKKQDLNYNPEDIVTDPNTGIK
-858 LSDDEIIAGETT
+858 T
-870 IDGVTYKIVEEK
+870 ITINGATYTIVEEK

-898 NAVFNKEGYILDG
+898 NAVFNKKDYILDG

-917 ITLIDK
+917 LTLIDK
-923 FGRPI
+923 LGRPI
-928 KNITVTKEEDKYK
+928 KDITVTKDGDKYK
-941 FTKEGVTEAKTSGEG
+941 FKKKDVEEPKTSDNTKLIVSE
-956 SNITISGDSKIYVD
+956 NKKIYVD
-970 NKNNVVVPKVGI
+970 NKNNVLDTTGKT
-982 IYNSIKGKYYYDG
+982 YTSIKGKYYYDG
-995 KKFVKVEDKDVK
+995 KKFVEVKDKDVK

-1014 LTTRKLIKKLIET
+1014 LTTKDLIKKLIET

-1033 EEVVIEN
+1033 EEVVPEN
-1040 PEHRYFGGTDA
+1040 ANRYFGGTDA
-1051 NNYYKVDN
+1051 KNYYEVGN
-1059 KVYYKV
+1059 KIYYKV

-1073 VKADATSGAEILS
+1073 VKADTTGEAEIIS

-1106 ETSIFDAVHNAK
+1106 ETSIFDAVQDAK
-1118 FKLMFPGFL
+1118 FKLKFPGFL
-1127 AGKNE
+1127 AGKHE

-1137 AKVAAKYFEPKKD
+1137 AKVAAKYFEPTIKNGK
-1150 EQGNEILVEKSIFKD
+1150 EILVEKSIFKD
-1165 ENKKEKE
+1165 ENEKDKE

-1186 SDKGKS
+1186 SDKGNG
-1192 FFFKN
+1192 FFFKD
-1197 APDELKQKLD
+1197 APKELSDKLD
-1207 YHFFNIFFRDEDYRE
+1207 YHFFNIFFRDEDHRE
-1222 ERDNYV
+1222 ERDKYV
-1228 IELLKKDAS
+1228 IGLLKKEVN

-1242 EKLKEVKDETE
+1242 EKIKEEQDETK
-1253 KKKLENERDFI
+1253 KKKLENERDFL

-1274 NPDAEFKYDDNKLKA
+1274 NSEAEFKYEGGKLRA

-1326 VIEDHSMDNRLVYDE
+1326 VIEDHSLDNRLVYDE
-1341 IIVNEEETKWEKSK
+1341 IIVNEEEAKWKDANEK
-1355 EAYEK
+1355 YQN
-1360 AKKDLADAE
+1360 AKKALEAAK
-1369 NDKTKTNVEIE
+1369 NDKTKTSKEIE
-1380 ALKQALKKAKFEGTN
+1380 ALKEALKAVNFEGTD

-1426 VLTSKEIIDA
+1426 VLTSKEIIEA
-1436 LNNKDQSKNIID
+1436 LKNTEKMKQINASDSSSGYYIYEKNEQDITKSKY
-1448 DDGNKIAEYI
+1448 YI
-1458 FRNNK
+1458 Q
-1463 HFIKKGEI
+1463 KGDTK
-1471 EFEVSRDEVKGQIK
+1471 FELTRDEVKGQIK
-1485 IKVLNAFYKKND
+1485 IKVLDAFYKKADQN
-1497 SYNKDNKDNNY
+1497 SKN

-1520 KMSEVD
+1520 KMKAVD
-1526 GKLNAL
+1526 EQLEKL
-1532 KDDSIDNFK
+1532 DSSNVD
-1541 STFKELLKVVHAE
+1541 TFKKTFDGLLKAVHTE
-1554 KTECYGIISNKLEE
+1554 DTECYGIINKKLNEIME
-1568 MMKEVEK
+1568 KVEK
-1575 LKEGNDE
+1575 LKVNDDE
-1582 TKVKA
+1582 TNVKA
-1587 ELERIKKQLQS
+1587 ELERIKKQLQE
-1598 DIPKLKLQYLDTSKK
+1598 DIPKLKLQYLDTSKG
-1613 TYNNDDMRFNAIRIA
+1613 TYKNDDMRFNAIRIA
-1628 LKPHLKIGGAMDE
+1628 LNPHLKIGGAMDE

-1665 GKALTNKDM
+1665 GKAITNKDM

-1682 LLNDDK
+1682 FLNDDTNK
-1688 YKDYLNNEELFREVM
+1688 MYKDYLNNEELFREVM
-1703 KKAYEKVNDMEK
+1703 KKAYEKVNAMEK
-1715 VYKEANHKDPELFK
+1715 AHKKANPEDQELFK
-1729 PLVTISDDKFSL
+1729 NLVTISDGTFSL
-1741 EKFDVTKGK
+1741 EKFTITKGK
-1750 DLDYKDLAVN
+1750 DLKYKDLAVN
-1760 GKESIKDSN
+1760 DKESIKDSN
-1769 GKTINPWYIGEGQ
+1769 GKTINPWYIGEG
-1782 KAESL
+1782 KDAKKLSE
-1787 DKRITEELKDTK
+1787 KVPGELKNSK

-1822 RAVYYNN
+1822 RAMYYNN
-1829 AIYKLDK
+1829 AIYKFDK

-1855 YSGIIGKCLEDADN
+1855 YSGIIGKCLEDAGN
-1869 KNIEKPYGDDKNFGI
+1869 KNTKKPYGDDKNFGSVE
-1884 AGKAKK
+1884 KTKK

-1905 ENPKVEK
+1905 ENPKVDK
-1912 KTEGKEEGKDKIDL
+1912 KTEGKDKIDL
-1926 SKEEGNKTVDFTIS
+1926 SKKEGNKTVDFTIS

-1953 ELALDPKNTEK
+1953 EQALDPKNTEK

-2003 EKALKANEA
+2003 EKALKANDA
-2012 NSSLDFAKFKN
+2012 NANLNFADFRNK
-2023 GIKYF
+2023 IKYF

-2036 LEDLKKTDKD
+2036 LEELGKTDKE
-2046 KAEVLEK
+2046 KAEVLKK
-2053 ALESKKVTGKQ
+2053 ALDSKKVTGKQ

-2084 TLKLKKVLADKKK
+2084 TLKLKNVLADKKK

-2109 YTNHAT
+2109 YTNHAS

-2145 LDKDGNPLKDE
+2145 LDKYGKPLKDE

-2205 FAKVKDDKG
+2205 FAKVNDDKG

-2236 VGDTPYSKEQ
+2236 VGNKPYSKEQ
-2246 LEEAIAKGET
+2246 LEEAIAKGKT
-2256 SLSKV
+2256 SLAKV
-2261 DKINIKGAYPDK
+2261 DKINIKGAYPDR

-2296 TYIGT
+2296 SYIGE
-2301 DGNEH
+2301 DGEKH

-2320 SKANEDIFAT
+2320 SKANEDMFAT
-2330 NTVKKSNTVT
+2330 NTVEKSNTVT

-2345 ERFIKLKKIFKDSE
+2345 ERFIKLKKIFEDSE

-2364 ENLPEVEFKLN
+2364 KNLPEVEFKLH

-2380 LDKDGNHEK
+2380 LDKDGKPVKDANGKEI
-2389 GAKREKVSLKDLGI
+2389 REKVNLKDLGV

-2428 TVKTSEEKT
+2428 TVKTSET
-2437 EEAGTTK
+2437 EITKDGTK
-2444 VKIVV
+2444 VQVVV
-2449 DGYMYEYELEEIPVA
+2449 DGYIYEYELEEIPVK
-2464 GYEFEGTKTYKLAN
+2464 GYEFKGTKTYKLAN
-2478 GEDDPLGFVLEATN
+2478 GEDDPLGFVLKATN
-2492 TEKPENPG
+2492 TEKPEYPG
-2500 DHPNEEP
+2500 DHPKEEP

-2519 WEVLNNGAT
+2519 WQVLNNGAT

-2541 TDKFLTLGD
+2541 TDKFLTLDD
-2550 GNWSAVFKDLPT
+2550 GNWSAVFKDLPA

-2607 KEIPPEEPKNPED
+2607 KEIPPEEPKD
-2620 EHEHEDKNKKNPH
+2620 EKPKDKKEPKKHKPN
-2633 DDEEERDRT
+2633 DEEGRDRT

>member
-1 MNRKIRVIILTLV
+1 MNRKIRVIILTMV
-14 LTVLM
+14 LTVLL

-38 TPTEENLESKNEG
+38 TPTIEENLESKNEG
-51 EEGASLVEEGKN
+51 EEGASSVEEGKN
-63 TDIDSNEAEAKEDA
+63 TDIDSNVANDDKETAKT
-77 GKTEST
+77 KTET
-83 EAEANKKTN
+83 PEANKTEN
-92 TEVSEPKANAD
+92 TEN
-103 APKAKEEEKTEANS
+103 APKAKQKEKKTQ
-117 DAKPDAK
+117 
-124 PAAKEAEKPVETPDV
+124 AKEAEKPAETPVETPDV
-139 KAADKTAAGNGP
+139 KPADKTAAGNGP

-161 AKAPEAQ
+161 AKAPEAV
-168 GKGTGEGEGTGNGED
+168 GELKAGEGNGED

-195 KDQIDKSADEE
+195 KDQINKESEDALSKKKAEIETEKDPNKK
-206 LKALQNQIDAAKK
+206 KALE
-219 AKDDKK
+219 
-225 AAELQKQYNEKYFK
+225 AEYNKMYFEAI
-239 TLEKSGAEKL
+239 EKSGAEKL
-249 DDGILDRFTDK
+249 DDAILDRFTDK
-260 YRTKEYYALK
+260 YRTKEYYTLK
-270 EEYEALKKKAEEGKI
+270 EEYEALKKKVEEGKI
-285 TEKEINAFNKKLGTF
+285 TQKEIDAFNKKLGTF

-326 LPENEVNTAEAK
+326 LPSIPVNNTKDAK
-338 KIFED
+338 DIFEN
-343 YKKAKAALEK
+343 YKNAKAALEK

-359 TDGKAADFNK
+359 TDGKSADFNK
-369 LLEDF
+369 LLDDF

-385 RKGKIQPYYT
+385 SKGEIQPYYT
-395 QNDTTE
+395 DHDTTE

-432 LVQVNKDKTEEFTFT
+432 LVQVNKDKTKEFTFT

-519 SNEKGAKDVKKTFLI
+519 SNEEGAKDVKKTFLI

-549 TKDKDHPQ
+549 TKDKEHPQ

-576 AFDFYTLLQKS
+576 AFDFYTLLKKS

-614 IPDYNGKFAEYIYQS
+614 IPDYNGKFAEYLYES
-629 GLKYTDLGG
+629 GLKYHKNVDGT
-638 GKYQLKLD
+638 YTLKLD
-646 TKPFTKN
+646 TKTFTSNSK
-653 PNFKVEDGK
+653 FKVEDGK
-662 LLYNGN
+662 LFYDKKELTN
-668 ELNNDNIKEALKNSI
+668 ENIKEALKNSI
-683 LEGKDGKKYIDA
+683 LEGKDSKKYIDA
-695 DGNEYKVVDKNILE
+695 DGNEYDVVDKNILE
-709 DKKSEYKVQD
+709 GSDYKVQD

-733 GTFAENKLKA
+733 GSFKDNKLTVGKL
-743 TDGTIYE
+743 TYE
-750 LRGNTLLSYKNA
+750 LRGNTLLSYKDA

-772 EGNVTDEKAAENVSE
+772 EGKGTDEKAAENVSE
-787 TYIGKQVIVKDGDK
+787 TYKGKQVIVKDGDK

-807 IVKDKI
+807 IVEDKI

-823 FNEQDKTE
+823 FNEQDKEE
-831 NQDKYST
+831 NKDKYYT
-838 ASTALIS
+838 ATTALIS
-845 TEGKKKVGSEGFT
+845 TEGKKQDLTYNPKDIVTDPNTG
-858 LSDDEIIAGETT
+858 IQRIKINGETYL
-870 IDGVTYKIVEEK
+870 IYKDK
-882 GETRLV
+882 DETRLV
-888 GKENTYKLVT
+888 GEKETYKLVT
-898 NAVFNKEGYILDG
+898 NAVFNEEDYILDG
-911 LTFKSG
+911 LTYKSG
-917 ITLIDK
+917 LTLIDK
-923 FGRPI
+923 LGRPI
-928 KNITVTKEEDKYK
+928 KDIKVTYDGTKKTYT
-941 FTKEGVTEAKTSGEG
+941 FTKEGVKEAKTSGEG

-970 NKNNVVVPKVGI
+970 NKNKVVVPEAGKT
-982 IYNSIKGKYYYDG
+982 YNSIKGKYYYNG
-995 KKFVKVEDKDVK
+995 KKFVEVEDKDVK
-1007 DGKYYTD
+1007 DGKYYTGLTTTD
-1014 LTTRKLIKKLIET
+1014 LTKKLIEA
-1027 YKKNEK
+1027 YKKSEK
-1033 EEVVIEN
+1033 EEVVIEKPVN
-1040 PEHRYFGGTDA
+1040 RYFGGTDA
-1051 NNYYKVDN
+1051 NKYYKVGEDI
-1059 KVYYKV
+1059 YYKV

-1073 VKADATSGAEILS
+1073 VKADATSNADIIS

-1127 AGKNE
+1127 AGKHE

-1137 AKVAAKYFEPKKD
+1137 AKVAAKYFEPQKD
-1150 EQGNEILVEKSIFKD
+1150 DQGNEILVEKSIFKD
-1165 ENKKEKE
+1165 ENKKETKF
-1172 ADYKEFS
+1172 KEFS

-1186 SDKGKS
+1186 SDKGNE
-1192 FFFKN
+1192 FFFKD
-1197 APDELKQKLD
+1197 APKELSDKLD
-1207 YHFFNIFFRDEDYRE
+1207 YHFFNIFFRDEDHRE
-1222 ERDNYV
+1222 ERDSYV
-1228 IELLKKDAS
+1228 IGLLEKEAK

-1253 KKKLENERDFI
+1253 KKKLENERDFL

-1274 NPDAEFKYDDNKLKA
+1274 NPDAEFKYDESTNKLRA
-1289 VYKKDGKEIE
+1289 VYTKDGKEIE

-1341 IIVNEEETKWEKSK
+1341 IIVNEEEAKWKDANEK
-1355 EAYEK
+1355 YQN
-1360 AKKDLADAE
+1360 AKKALEAAK
-1369 NDKTKTNVEIE
+1369 NDKTKTSKEIE
-1380 ALKQALKKAKFEGTN
+1380 ALKEALKAVNFEGTD

-1426 VLTSKEIIDA
+1426 VLTSKEIIEA
-1436 LNNKDQSKNIID
+1436 LKNTEKMKQINASDSSSGYYIYEKNEQDITKSKY
-1448 DDGNKIAEYI
+1448 YI
-1458 FRNNK
+1458 Q
-1463 HFIKKGEI
+1463 KGDTK
-1471 EFEVSRDEVKGQIK
+1471 FELTRDEVKGQIK
-1485 IKVLNAFYKKND
+1485 IKVLDAFYKKADQN
-1497 SYNKDNKDNNY
+1497 SKN

-1520 KMSEVD
+1520 KMKAVD
-1526 GKLNAL
+1526 EQLEKL
-1532 KDDSIDNFK
+1532 DSSNVD
-1541 STFKELLKVVHAE
+1541 TFKKTFDGLLKAVHTE
-1554 KTECYGIISNKLEE
+1554 DTECYGIINKKLNEIME
-1568 MMKEVEK
+1568 KVEK
-1575 LKEGNDE
+1575 LKVNDDE
-1582 TKVKA
+1582 TNVKA
-1587 ELERIKKQLQS
+1587 ELERIKKQLQE
-1598 DIPKLKLQYLDTSKK
+1598 DIPKLKLQYLDTSKG
-1613 TYNNDDMRFNAIRIA
+1613 TYKNDDMRFNAIRIA
-1628 LKPHLKIGGAMDE
+1628 LNPHLKIGGAMDE

-1665 GKALTNKDM
+1665 GKAITNKDM

-1682 LLNDDK
+1682 FLNDDTNK
-1688 YKDYLNNEELFREVM
+1688 MYKDYLNNEELFREVM
-1703 KKAYEKVNDMEK
+1703 KKAYEKVNAMEK
-1715 VYKEANHKDPELFK
+1715 AHKKANPEDQELFK
-1729 PLVTISDDKFSL
+1729 NLVTISDGTFSL
-1741 EKFDVTKGK
+1741 EKFTITKGK
-1750 DLDYKDLAVN
+1750 DLKYKDLAVN
-1760 GKESIKDSN
+1760 DKESIKDSN
-1769 GKTINPWYIGEGQ
+1769 GKTINPWYIGEG
-1782 KAESL
+1782 KDAKKLSE
-1787 DKRITEELKDTK
+1787 KVPGELKNSK

-1822 RAVYYNN
+1822 RAMYYNN
-1829 AIYKLDK
+1829 AIYKFDK

-1855 YSGIIGKCLEDADN
+1855 YSGIIGKCLEDAGN
-1869 KNIEKPYGDDKNFGI
+1869 KNTKKPYGDDKNFGSVE
-1884 AGKAKK
+1884 KTKK

-1905 ENPKVEK
+1905 ENPKVDK
-1912 KTEGKEEGKDKIDL
+1912 KTEGKDKIDL
-1926 SKEEGNKTVDFTIS
+1926 SKKEGNKTVDFTIS

-1953 ELALDPKNTEK
+1953 EQALDPKNTEK

-2003 EKALKANEA
+2003 EKALKANDA
-2012 NSSLDFAKFKN
+2012 NANLNFADFRNK
-2023 GIKYF
+2023 IKYF

-2036 LEDLKKTDKD
+2036 LEELGKTDKE
-2046 KAEVLEK
+2046 KAEVLKK
-2053 ALESKKVTGKQ
+2053 ALDSKKVTGKQ

-2084 TLKLKKVLADKKK
+2084 TLKLKNVLADKKK

-2109 YTNHAT
+2109 YTNHAS

-2145 LDKDGNPLKDE
+2145 LDKDGKPLKDE

-2205 FAKVKDDKG
+2205 FAKVNDDKG

-2236 VGDTPYSKEQ
+2236 VGNKPYSKEQ
-2246 LEEAIAKGET
+2246 LEEAIAKGKT
-2256 SLSKV
+2256 SLAKV
-2261 DKINIKGAYPDK
+2261 DKINIKGAYPDR

-2296 TYIGT
+2296 SYIGE
-2301 DGNEH
+2301 DGEKH

-2320 SKANEDIFAT
+2320 SKANEDMFAT
-2330 NTVKKSNTVT
+2330 NTVEKSNTVT

-2345 ERFIKLKKIFKDSE
+2345 ERFIKLKKIFEDSE

-2364 ENLPEVEFKLN
+2364 KNLPEVEFKLH

-2380 LDKDGNHEK
+2380 LDKDGKPVKDANGKEI
-2389 GAKREKVSLKDLGI
+2389 REKVNLKDLGV
-2403 EKDTLKLNE
+2403 EKDTLKLNK
-2412 ANNFFDAIYHL
+2412 ANDFFDAIYHL

-2428 TVKTSEEKT
+2428 TVKTSET
-2437 EEAGTTK
+2437 EITDDGTK
-2444 VKIVV
+2444 VQVVV
-2449 DGYMYEYELEEIPVA
+2449 DGYMYEYELEEIPVK
-2464 GYEFEGTKTYKLAN
+2464 GYEFRGTKTYKLAN
-2478 GEDDPLGFVLEATN
+2478 GEDDPLGFVLKATN
-2492 TEKPENPG
+2492 TEKPEYPG
-2500 DHPNEEP
+2500 DHPKEEP

-2519 WEVLNNGAT
+2519 WQVLNNGAT

-2550 GNWSAVFKDLPT
+2550 GNWSAVFKDLPA
-2562 KDKDGK
+2562 KDRDGK

-2607 KEIPPEEPKNPED
+2607 KEIPPEEPKD
-2620 EHEHEDKNKKNPH
+2620 EKPKDKKEPKKHKPN
-2633 DDEEERDRT
+2633 DEEERDRT